1 MAITRM
7 TVIKASSDADY
18 RKGQDIFLIDKR
30 IKNFETDMNT
40 LTDTPMITATVLDAD
55 GSEHE
60 TQVSIDEDES
70 RIIGSLCSCPDFY
83 QSQGLC
89 CHCVAILL
97 KYISRR
103 HLQTSFSVKNQ
114 NRIGQTLIE
123 SYIQQST
130 RSPYSAE
137 ALESRGMIELEP
149 ILHKQYNKLSVDFKI
164 GTSKKYVIKDL
175 LEFARLVR
183 EHELFQYGKNLKFF
197 HEPEAFAS
205 DSRELLNFIM
215 QRIEEYE
222 YHFHYVQ
229 DSTYRFQ
236 TMKALRFLPL
246 SPTAIDTFLNLM
258 LGRSLQFQLDDRSQ
272 TIHVVDGDPSL
283 SLELKS
289 EGTDSYHLTIENCLI
304 ISGAHHFWILKDKKL
319 YKCSDAFKRDMQPY
333 LTELNRQKVREITL
347 SEKQLRPFY
356 GSVLKHLE
364 AHTDFHAEG
373 IDLSSYEPPEAHFS
387 IYLDNPAE
395 NIISCTAYARYNDE
409 TFSLATPISCEDGFR
424 DAAMENKILTAIQ
437 TYFRPVLSS
446 EYEDQH
452 LPDVD
457 GDFVISHDDPSAFLF
472 LEQGLPHFYELA
484 EVFISSN
491 MKRIRILSA
500 PKTAVGVS
508 VSNGLLEIDIQ
519 SDTLPYEELAGIL
532 NSYRRRQKYYKL
544 KSGEFLKLENNSLSV
559 LSELADGLRLSEK
572 DIRHGK
578 ITVPLY
584 RASYIDSVLTSHNSD
599 IQSHRDRYFKSLIRD
614 MKSVADSDYEV
625 PDALKPILRDYQK
638 TGYRWLCTIAQL
650 GFGGILAD
658 DMGLGKTLQII
669 TLLEHTRIEA
679 ISGNIDASEALDS
692 PDDADSSMT
701 ISASEQAHPVS
712 LIICPSSLVYNW
724 DSEIEHFAPQL
735 KTLLIIGTAQERREL
750 LTHYSD
756 YDVLITSYDML
767 KRDIACYDNLRFR
780 YQIIDEAQYI
790 KNHRTQAAR
799 SVCSIHSVTRFALTG
814 TPIENRLSELWSIF
828 EYLMPGFLYPYA
840 YFRSELE
847 QPIVEDKDMIA
858 ATRLQ
863 QLVRPFIMRRL
874 KTDVLKELPDKL
886 EHAVYAQMTDEQ
898 HKLYNANAL
907 KLQKDLE
914 KQSDSM
920 FKTSKIQILSEL
932 TKLRQ
937 LCCDPSLIYQN
948 YHGGSAKLDT
958 CIQLIQNAMAGGHKI
973 LLFSQFTS
981 MLDIIERRLKAERIL
996 YYRLD
1001 GSTKSEQRTR
1011 LVSAFNENKVP
1022 VFLISLKA
1030 GGTGLN
1036 LTGADIVIHYDPW
1049 WNAAAQ
1055 NQATDRAHRIGQKH
1069 TVTVYKLIARH
1080 TIEEKILELQEN
1092 KKALSDQI
1100 LSEEG
1105 VTASHLTRDDLL
1117 QILQN

>member
-30 IKNFETDMNT
+30 IKNFETDINT

-70 RIIGSLCSCPDFY
+70 QIVGSLCSCSDFY
-83 QSQGLC
+83 QAEGLC

-103 HLQTSFSVKNQ
+103 HIQTSFPSKKQ

-123 SYIQQST
+123 SYIHQS
-130 RSPYSAE
+130 SGSHYPAE
-137 ALESRGMIELEP
+137 ASETKVLIELEP
-149 ILHKQYNKLSVDFKI
+149 ILHKQYHKLSVDFKI
-164 GTSKKYVIKDL
+164 GTGKKYVIKDL
-175 LEFARLVR
+175 LEFARLI
-183 EHELFQYGKNLKFF
+183 HQGELFQYGKNLKFF
-197 HEPEAFAS
+197 HEPEAFTS
-205 DSRELLNFIM
+205 ESRSMLAFIM

-222 YHFHYVQ
+222 YHFHCVQ

-236 TMKALRFLPL
+236 TMKALRYLPL
-246 SPTAIDTFLNLM
+246 SPTAVDMFLNM
-258 LGRSLQFQLDDRSQ
+258 MIGHTLQFDLDDHIRPIYV
-272 TIHVVDGDPSL
+272 TDGDPEL
-283 SLELKS
+283 TLELKA
-289 EGTDSYHLTIENCLI
+289 EDSDTYHLTIEDCLI
-304 ISGAHHFWILKDKKL
+304 LSGARTFWILKDKIL
-319 YKCSDAFKRDMQPY
+319 YRCSEAFKKDMQPY

-364 AHTDFHAEG
+364 AHTDFHTEG
-373 IDLSSYEPPEAHFS
+373 VDLTDYEPPEAHFS

-395 NIISCTAYARYNDE
+395 NIISCTAYARYGEE

-424 DAAMENKILTAIQ
+424 DAAMENRILTAIQ
-437 TYFRPVLSS
+437 TYFQPAAVSGNEDSPVA
-446 EYEDQH
+446 DA
-452 LPDVD
+452 
-457 GDFVISHDDPSAFLF
+457 DFIISHDDQAAFLF

-500 PKTAVGVS
+500 PRTAVGVS
-508 VSNGLLEIDIQ
+508 VSNGLLEIDVH
-519 SDTLPYEELAGIL
+519 SDSLPYEELAGIL
-532 NSYRRRQKYYKL
+532 NSYRCRQKYYKL

-559 LSELADGLRLSEK
+559 LSELADGLRLSEQA
-572 DIRHGK
+572 IRGGR
-578 ITVPLY
+578 ISVPLY
-584 RASYIDSVLTSHNSD
+584 RASYIDAVLTSHNSD

-625 PDALKPILRDYQK
+625 PDAMKPILRDYQK

-669 TLLEHTRIEA
+669 TLLEHARLEA
-679 ISGNIDASEALDS
+679 ISKTVDLTDTASHTAC
-692 PDDADSSMT
+692 PP
-701 ISASEQAHPVS
+701 PVS
-712 LIICPSSLVYNW
+712 LIVCPSSLVYNW
-724 DSEIEHFAPQL
+724 DSEIEHFAPNL
-735 KTLLIIGTAQERREL
+735 KTLLITGTAQERQEL
-750 LTHYSD
+750 LTHYAD

-767 KRDIACYDNLRFR
+767 KRDIARYDNLHFH

-847 QPIVEDKDMIA
+847 QPIVENKDQIA

-874 KTDVLKELPDKL
+874 KTDVLNELPDKL

-898 HKLYNANAL
+898 NKLYTANTL

-914 KQSDSM
+914 QQSDSM
-920 FKTSKIQILSEL
+920 FKTSKIQILAEL

-958 CIQLIQNAMAGGHKI
+958 CIQLIENAMAGGHKI

-981 MLDIIERRLKAERIL
+981 MLDVIERRLKAERIL

-1011 LVSAFNENKVP
+1011 LVNAFNENKIP

-1055 NQATDRAHRIGQKH
+1055 NQATDRAHRIGQTH

-1105 VTASHLTRDDLL
+1105 VTASQLTKEELLKLL
-1117 QILQN
+1117 QN

>member
-7 TVIKASSDADY
+7 TVIKASTDADY

-30 IKNFETDMNT
+30 IKNFETDINT
-40 LTDTPMITATVLDAD
+40 LTGTPMITATVLDAD

-60 TQVSIDEDES
+60 TQVSIDEDENQ
-70 RIIGSLCSCPDFY
+70 IVGSLCSCSDFY
-83 QSQGLC
+83 QSEGLC

-103 HLQTSFSVKNQ
+103 HIQTSFPSKKQ

-123 SYIQQST
+123 SYIHQS
-130 RSPYSAE
+130 SGSHYPAE
-137 ALESRGMIELEP
+137 ASETKVLIELEP
-149 ILHKQYNKLSVDFKI
+149 ILHNQYHKLSVDFKI

-175 LEFARLVR
+175 LEFARLIR
-183 EHELFQYGKNLKFF
+183 QGELFQYGKNLKFF
-197 HEPEAFAS
+197 HEPEAFTTE
-205 DSRELLNFIM
+205 SRNMLAFIM

-222 YHFHYVQ
+222 YHFHCVQ

-236 TMKALRFLPL
+236 TMKALRYLPL
-246 SPTAIDTFLNLM
+246 SPTAVDMFLNM
-258 LGRSLQFQLDDRSQ
+258 MIGHTLQFDLDDHIRPIYV
-272 TIHVVDGDPSL
+272 TDGDPEL
-283 SLELKS
+283 TLELKA
-289 EGTDSYHLTIENCLI
+289 EDSDTYHLTIEDCLI
-304 ISGAHHFWILKDKKL
+304 LSGARTFWILKDKIL
-319 YKCSDAFKRDMQPY
+319 YRCSEAFKKDMQPY

-364 AHTDFHAEG
+364 AHTDFHTEG
-373 IDLSSYEPPEAHFS
+373 VDLTDYEPPEAHFS

-395 NIISCTAYARYNDE
+395 NIISCTAYARYGEE

-424 DAAMENKILTAIQ
+424 DAAMENRILTAIQ
-437 TYFRPVLSS
+437 TYFQPAAVSGNEDSPVA
-446 EYEDQH
+446 DA
-452 LPDVD
+452 
-457 GDFVISHDDPSAFLF
+457 DFIISHDDQAAFLF

-500 PKTAVGVS
+500 PRTAVGVS
-508 VSNGLLEIDIQ
+508 VSNGLLEIDVH
-519 SDTLPYEELAGIL
+519 SDSLPYEELAGIL

-559 LSELADGLRLSEK
+559 LSELADGLRLSEQA
-572 DIRHGK
+572 IRGGR
-578 ITVPLY
+578 ISVPLY
-584 RASYIDSVLTSHNSD
+584 RASYIDAVLTSHNSD

-625 PDALKPILRDYQK
+625 PDAMKPILRDYQK

-669 TLLEHTRIEA
+669 TLLEHARLEA
-679 ISGNIDASEALDS
+679 ISKTVDLTDTASHTAC
-692 PDDADSSMT
+692 PP
-701 ISASEQAHPVS
+701 PVS
-712 LIICPSSLVYNW
+712 LIVCPSSLVYNW
-724 DSEIEHFAPQL
+724 DSEIEHFAPNL
-735 KTLLIIGTAQERREL
+735 KTLLITGTAQERQEL
-750 LTHYSD
+750 LTHYAD

-767 KRDIACYDNLRFR
+767 KRDIARYDNLHFH

-847 QPIVEDKDMIA
+847 QPIVENKDQIA

-898 HKLYNANAL
+898 NKLYTANTL

-914 KQSDSM
+914 QQSDSM
-920 FKTSKIQILSEL
+920 FKTSKIQILAEL

-958 CIQLIQNAMAGGHKI
+958 CIQLIENAMAGGHKI

-981 MLDIIERRLKAERIL
+981 MLDVIERRLKAERIL

-1011 LVSAFNENKVP
+1011 LVNAFNENKIP

-1055 NQATDRAHRIGQKH
+1055 NQATDRAHRIGQTH

-1105 VTASHLTRDDLL
+1105 VTASQLTKEELL

>member
-30 IKNFETDMNT
+30 IKNFETDINT
-40 LTDTPMITATVLDAD
+40 LTGTPMITATVLDAD

-70 RIIGSLCSCPDFY
+70 QIVGSLCSCSDFY
-83 QSQGLC
+83 QSEGLC

-103 HLQTSFSVKNQ
+103 HIQTSFPAKKQ

-123 SYIQQST
+123 SYIHQSSGT
-130 RSPYSAE
+130 HYPAE
-137 ALESRGMIELEP
+137 ASETKVLIELEP
-149 ILHKQYNKLSVDFKI
+149 ILHKQYHKLSVDFKI
-164 GTSKKYVIKDL
+164 GTGKKYVIKDL
-175 LEFARLVR
+175 LEFARLIR
-183 EHELFQYGKNLKFF
+183 QGELFQYGKNLKFF
-197 HEPEAFAS
+197 HEPEAFTTE
-205 DSRELLNFIM
+205 SRNMLAFIM

-222 YHFHYVQ
+222 YHFHCVQ

-236 TMKALRFLPL
+236 TMKALRYLPL
-246 SPTAIDTFLNLM
+246 SPTAVDMFLNM
-258 LGRSLQFQLDDRSQ
+258 MIGHTLQFDLDDHIRPIYV
-272 TIHVVDGDPSL
+272 TDGDPEL
-283 SLELKS
+283 TLELKA
-289 EGTDSYHLTIENCLI
+289 EDSDTYHLTIEDCLI
-304 ISGAHHFWILKDKKL
+304 LSGARTFWILKDKIL
-319 YKCSDAFKRDMQPY
+319 YRCSEAFKKDMQPY

-364 AHTDFHAEG
+364 AHTDFHTEG
-373 IDLSSYEPPEAHFS
+373 VDLTDYEPPEAHFS

-395 NIISCTAYARYNDE
+395 NIISCTAYARYGEE

-424 DAAMENKILTAIQ
+424 DASMENRILTAIQ
-437 TYFRPVLSS
+437 TYFQPAAVSGNEDSPVA
-446 EYEDQH
+446 DA
-452 LPDVD
+452 
-457 GDFVISHDDPSAFLF
+457 DFIISHDDQAAFLF

-500 PKTAVGVS
+500 PRTAVGVS
-508 VSNGLLEIDIQ
+508 VSNGLLEIDVH
-519 SDTLPYEELAGIL
+519 SDSLPYEELAGIL

-559 LSELADGLRLSEK
+559 LSELADGLRLSEQA
-572 DIRHGK
+572 IRGGR
-578 ITVPLY
+578 ISVPLY
-584 RASYIDSVLTSHNSD
+584 RASYIDAVLTSHNSD

-625 PDALKPILRDYQK
+625 PDAMKPILRDYQK

-669 TLLEHTRIEA
+669 TLLEHARLEA
-679 ISGNIDASEALDS
+679 ISKTVDLTDTASHTAC
-692 PDDADSSMT
+692 PP
-701 ISASEQAHPVS
+701 PVS
-712 LIICPSSLVYNW
+712 LIVCPSSLVYNW
-724 DSEIEHFAPQL
+724 DSEIEHFAPNL
-735 KTLLIIGTAQERREL
+735 KTLLITGTAQERQEL
-750 LTHYSD
+750 LTHYAD

-767 KRDIACYDNLRFR
+767 KRDIARYDNLHFH

-847 QPIVEDKDMIA
+847 QPIVENKDQIA

-898 HKLYNANAL
+898 NKLYTANTL

-914 KQSDSM
+914 QQSDSM
-920 FKTSKIQILSEL
+920 FKTSKIQILAEL

-958 CIQLIQNAMAGGHKI
+958 CIQLIENAMAGGHKI

-981 MLDIIERRLKAERIL
+981 MLDVIERRLKAERIL

-1011 LVSAFNENKVP
+1011 LVNAFNENKIP

-1055 NQATDRAHRIGQKH
+1055 NQATDRAHRIGQTH

-1105 VTASHLTRDDLL
+1105 VTASQLTKEELLKLL
-1117 QILQN
+1117 QN

>member
-7 TVIKASSDADY
+7 TVIKASTDADY

-30 IKNFETDMNT
+30 IKNFETDINT
-40 LTDTPMITATVLDAD
+40 LTGTPMITATVLDAD

-60 TQVSIDEDES
+60 TQVSIDEDENQ
-70 RIIGSLCSCPDFY
+70 IVGSLCSCSDFY
-83 QSQGLC
+83 QSEGLC

-103 HLQTSFSVKNQ
+103 HIQTSFPSKKQ

-123 SYIQQST
+123 SYIHQS
-130 RSPYSAE
+130 SGSHYPAE
-137 ALESRGMIELEP
+137 ASETKVLIELEP
-149 ILHKQYNKLSVDFKI
+149 ILHNQYHKLSVDFKI

-175 LEFARLVR
+175 LEFARLIR
-183 EHELFQYGKNLKFF
+183 QGELFQYGKNLKFF
-197 HEPEAFAS
+197 HEPEAFTTE
-205 DSRELLNFIM
+205 SRNMLAFIM

-222 YHFHYVQ
+222 YHFHCVQ

-236 TMKALRFLPL
+236 TMKALRYLPL
-246 SPTAIDTFLNLM
+246 SPTAVDMFLNM
-258 LGRSLQFQLDDRSQ
+258 MIGHTLQFDLDDHIRPIYV
-272 TIHVVDGDPSL
+272 TDGDPEL
-283 SLELKS
+283 TLELKA
-289 EGTDSYHLTIENCLI
+289 EDSDTYHLTIEDCLI
-304 ISGAHHFWILKDKKL
+304 LSGARTFWILKDKIL
-319 YKCSDAFKRDMQPY
+319 YRCSEAFKKDMQPY

-364 AHTDFHAEG
+364 AHTDFHTEG
-373 IDLSSYEPPEAHFS
+373 VDLTDYEPPEAHFS

-395 NIISCTAYARYNDE
+395 NIISCTAYARYGEE

-424 DAAMENKILTAIQ
+424 DAAMENRILTAIQ
-437 TYFRPVLSS
+437 TYFQPAAVSGNEDSPVA
-446 EYEDQH
+446 DA
-452 LPDVD
+452 
-457 GDFVISHDDPSAFLF
+457 DFIISHDDQAAFLF

-500 PKTAVGVS
+500 PRTAVGVS
-508 VSNGLLEIDIQ
+508 VSNGLLEIDIH
-519 SDTLPYEELAGIL
+519 SDSLPYEELAGIL

-559 LSELADGLRLSEK
+559 LSELADGLRLSEQA
-572 DIRHGK
+572 IRGGR
-578 ITVPLY
+578 ISVPLY
-584 RASYIDSVLTSHNSD
+584 RASYIDAVLTSHNSD

-625 PDALKPILRDYQK
+625 PDAMKPILRDYQK

-669 TLLEHTRIEA
+669 TLLEHARLEA
-679 ISGNIDASEALDS
+679 ISKTVDLTDTASHTAC
-692 PDDADSSMT
+692 PP
-701 ISASEQAHPVS
+701 PVS
-712 LIICPSSLVYNW
+712 LIVCPSSLVYNW
-724 DSEIEHFAPQL
+724 DSEIEHFAPNL
-735 KTLLIIGTAQERREL
+735 KTLLITGTAQERQEL
-750 LTHYSD
+750 LTHYAD

-767 KRDIACYDNLRFR
+767 KRDIARYDNLHFH

-847 QPIVEDKDMIA
+847 QPIVENKDQIA

-898 HKLYNANAL
+898 NKLYTANTL

-914 KQSDSM
+914 QQSDSM
-920 FKTSKIQILSEL
+920 FKTSKIQILAEL

-958 CIQLIQNAMAGGHKI
+958 CIQLIENAMAGGHKI

-981 MLDIIERRLKAERIL
+981 MLDVIERRLKAERIL

-1011 LVSAFNENKVP
+1011 LVNAFNENKIP

-1055 NQATDRAHRIGQKH
+1055 NQATDRAHRIGQTH

-1092 KKALSDQI
+1092 KKTLSDQI
-1100 LSEEG
+1100 LSEKG
-1105 VTASHLTRDDLL
+1105 VTASQLTKEELL

>member
-7 TVIKASSDADY
+7 TVIKASTDADY

-30 IKNFETDMNT
+30 IKNFETDINT
-40 LTDTPMITATVLDAD
+40 LTGTPMITATVLDAD

-70 RIIGSLCSCPDFY
+70 QIVGSLCSCSDFY
-83 QSQGLC
+83 QSEGLC

-103 HLQTSFSVKNQ
+103 HIQISFPAKKQ

-123 SYIQQST
+123 SYIHQSSGT
-130 RSPYSAE
+130 HYPAE
-137 ALESRGMIELEP
+137 AAETKVLIELEP
-149 ILHKQYNKLSVDFKI
+149 ILHKQYHKLSVDFKI
-164 GTSKKYVIKDL
+164 GTGKKYVIKDL
-175 LEFARLVR
+175 LEFARLIR
-183 EHELFQYGKNLKFF
+183 QGELFQYGKNLKFF
-197 HEPEAFAS
+197 HEPEAFTTE
-205 DSRELLNFIM
+205 SRNMLAFIM

-222 YHFHYVQ
+222 YHFHCVQ

-236 TMKALRFLPL
+236 TMKALRYLPL
-246 SPTAIDTFLNLM
+246 SPTAVDMFLNM
-258 LGRSLQFQLDDRSQ
+258 MIGHTLQFDLDDHIRPIYV
-272 TIHVVDGDPSL
+272 TDGDPEL
-283 SLELKS
+283 TLELKA
-289 EGTDSYHLTIENCLI
+289 EDSDTYHLTIEDCLI
-304 ISGAHHFWILKDKKL
+304 LSGARTFWILKDKIL
-319 YKCSDAFKRDMQPY
+319 YRCSEAFKKDMQPY
-333 LTELNRQKVREITL
+333 LTELNRQKIREITL

-364 AHTDFHAEG
+364 AHTDFHTEG
-373 IDLSSYEPPEAHFS
+373 VDLTDYEPPEAHFS

-395 NIISCTAYARYNDE
+395 NIISCTAYARYGEE

-424 DAAMENKILTAIQ
+424 DAAMENRILTAIQ
-437 TYFRPVLSS
+437 TYFQPAAVSGNEDSPVA
-446 EYEDQH
+446 DA
-452 LPDVD
+452 
-457 GDFVISHDDPSAFLF
+457 DFIISHDDQAAFLF

-500 PKTAVGVS
+500 PRTAVGVS
-508 VSNGLLEIDIQ
+508 VSNGLLEIDIH
-519 SDTLPYEELAGIL
+519 SDSLPYEELAGIL

-559 LSELADGLRLSEK
+559 LSELADGLRLSEQA
-572 DIRHGK
+572 IRGGR
-578 ITVPLY
+578 ISVPLY
-584 RASYIDSVLTSHNSD
+584 RASYIDAVLTSHNSD

-625 PDALKPILRDYQK
+625 PDAMKPILRDYQK

-669 TLLEHTRIEA
+669 TLLEHARLEA
-679 ISGNIDASEALDS
+679 ISKTVDLTDTASHTAC
-692 PDDADSSMT
+692 PP
-701 ISASEQAHPVS
+701 PVS
-712 LIICPSSLVYNW
+712 LIVCPSSLVYNW
-724 DSEIEHFAPQL
+724 DSEIEHFAPNL
-735 KTLLIIGTAQERREL
+735 KTLLITGTAQERQEL
-750 LTHYSD
+750 LTHYAD

-767 KRDIACYDNLRFR
+767 KRDIASYDNLHFH

-847 QPIVEDKDMIA
+847 QPIVENKDQIA

-898 HKLYNANAL
+898 NKLYTANTL

-914 KQSDSM
+914 QQSDSM
-920 FKTSKIQILSEL
+920 FKTSKIQILAEL

-958 CIQLIQNAMAGGHKI
+958 CIQLIENAMAGGHKI

-981 MLDIIERRLKAERIL
+981 MLDVIERRLKAERIL

-1011 LVSAFNENKVP
+1011 LVNAFNENKIP

-1055 NQATDRAHRIGQKH
+1055 NQATDRAHRIGQTH

-1105 VTASHLTRDDLL
+1105 VTASQLTKEELLKLL
-1117 QILQN
+1117 QN

>member
-7 TVIKASSDADY
+7 TVIKASTDADY

-30 IKNFETDMNT
+30 IKNFETDINT
-40 LTDTPMITATVLDAD
+40 LTGTPMITATVLDAD

-70 RIIGSLCSCPDFY
+70 QIVGSLCSCSDFY
-83 QSQGLC
+83 QSEGLC

-103 HLQTSFSVKNQ
+103 HIQTSFPAKKQ

-123 SYIQQST
+123 SYIHQSSGT
-130 RSPYSAE
+130 HYPAE
-137 ALESRGMIELEP
+137 ASETKVLIELEP
-149 ILHKQYNKLSVDFKI
+149 ILHKQYHKLSVDFKI
-164 GTSKKYVIKDL
+164 GTGKKYVIKDL
-175 LEFARLVR
+175 LEFARLIR
-183 EHELFQYGKNLKFF
+183 QGELFQYGKNLKFF
-197 HEPEAFAS
+197 HEPEAFTS
-205 DSRELLNFIM
+205 ESRSMLAFIM

-222 YHFHYVQ
+222 YHFHCVQ

-236 TMKALRFLPL
+236 TMKALRYLPL
-246 SPTAIDTFLNLM
+246 SPTAVDMFLNM
-258 LGRSLQFQLDDRSQ
+258 MIGHTLQFDLDNHIRPIYV
-272 TIHVVDGDPSL
+272 TDGDPEL
-283 SLELKS
+283 TLELKA
-289 EGTDSYHLTIENCLI
+289 EDSDTYHLTIEDCLI
-304 ISGAHHFWILKDKKL
+304 LSGARTFWILKDKIL
-319 YKCSDAFKRDMQPY
+319 YRCSEAFKKDMQPY
-333 LTELNRQKVREITL
+333 LTELNRQKIREITL

-364 AHTDFHAEG
+364 AHTDFHTEG
-373 IDLSSYEPPEAHFS
+373 VDLTDYEPPEAHFS

-395 NIISCTAYARYNDE
+395 NIISCTAYARYGEE

-424 DAAMENKILTAIQ
+424 DAAMENRILTAIQ
-437 TYFRPVLSS
+437 TYFQPAAVSGNEDSPVA
-446 EYEDQH
+446 DA
-452 LPDVD
+452 
-457 GDFVISHDDPSAFLF
+457 DFIISHDDQAAFLF

-500 PKTAVGVS
+500 PRTAVGVS
-508 VSNGLLEIDIQ
+508 VSNGLLEIDIH
-519 SDTLPYEELAGIL
+519 SDSLPYEELAGIL

-559 LSELADGLRLSEK
+559 LSELADGLRLSEQA
-572 DIRHGK
+572 IRGGR
-578 ITVPLY
+578 ISVPLY
-584 RASYIDSVLTSHNSD
+584 RASYIDAVLTSHNSD

-625 PDALKPILRDYQK
+625 PDAMKPILRDYQK

-669 TLLEHTRIEA
+669 TLLEHARLEA
-679 ISGNIDASEALDS
+679 ISKTVDLTDTASHTAC
-692 PDDADSSMT
+692 PP
-701 ISASEQAHPVS
+701 PVS
-712 LIICPSSLVYNW
+712 LIVCPSSLVYNW
-724 DSEIEHFAPQL
+724 DSEIEHFAPNL
-735 KTLLIIGTAQERREL
+735 KTLLITGTAQERQEL
-750 LTHYSD
+750 LTHYAD

-767 KRDIACYDNLRFR
+767 KRDIASYDNLHFH

-847 QPIVEDKDMIA
+847 QPIVENKDQIA

-898 HKLYNANAL
+898 NKLYTANTL

-914 KQSDSM
+914 QQSDSM
-920 FKTSKIQILSEL
+920 FKTSKIQILAEL

-958 CIQLIQNAMAGGHKI
+958 CIQLIENAMAGGHKI

-981 MLDIIERRLKAERIL
+981 MLDVIERRLKAERIL

-1011 LVSAFNENKVP
+1011 LVNAFNENKIP

-1055 NQATDRAHRIGQKH
+1055 NQATDRAHRIGQTH

-1092 KKALSDQI
+1092 KKTLSDQI
-1100 LSEEG
+1100 LSEKG
-1105 VTASHLTRDDLL
+1105 VTASQLTKEELLKLL
-1117 QILQN
+1117 QN

>member
-30 IKNFETDMNT
+30 IKNFETDINT

-70 RIIGSLCSCPDFY
+70 QIVGSLCSCSDFY
-83 QSQGLC
+83 QSEGLC

-103 HLQTSFSVKNQ
+103 HIQTSFPSKKQ

-123 SYIQQST
+123 SYIHQS
-130 RSPYSAE
+130 SGSHYPAE
-137 ALESRGMIELEP
+137 ASETKVLIELEP
-149 ILHKQYNKLSVDFKI
+149 ILHKQYHKLSVDFKI
-164 GTSKKYVIKDL
+164 GTGKKYVIKDL
-175 LEFARLVR
+175 LEFARLIR
-183 EHELFQYGKNLKFF
+183 QGELFQYGKNLKFF
-197 HEPEAFAS
+197 HEPEAFTTE
-205 DSRELLNFIM
+205 SRNMLAFIM

-222 YHFHYVQ
+222 YHFHCVQ

-236 TMKALRFLPL
+236 TMKALRYLPL
-246 SPTAIDTFLNLM
+246 SPTAVDMFLNM
-258 LGRSLQFQLDDRSQ
+258 MIGHTLQFDLDDHIRPIYV
-272 TIHVVDGDPSL
+272 TDGDPEL
-283 SLELKS
+283 TLELKA
-289 EGTDSYHLTIENCLI
+289 EDSDTYHLTIQDCLI
-304 ISGAHHFWILKDKKL
+304 LSGARTFWILKDKIL
-319 YKCSDAFKRDMQPY
+319 YRCSEAFKKDMQPY
-333 LTELNRQKVREITL
+333 LTELNRQKIREITL

-364 AHTDFHAEG
+364 AHTDFHTEG
-373 IDLSSYEPPEAHFS
+373 VDLTDYEPPEAHFS

-395 NIISCTAYARYNDE
+395 NIISCTAYARYGEE

-424 DAAMENKILTAIQ
+424 DAAMENRILTAIQ
-437 TYFRPVLSS
+437 TYFQPAAVSGNEDSPVA
-446 EYEDQH
+446 DA
-452 LPDVD
+452 
-457 GDFVISHDDPSAFLF
+457 DFIISHDDQTAFLF

-500 PKTAVGVS
+500 PRTAVGVS
-508 VSNGLLEIDIQ
+508 VSNGLLEIDIH
-519 SDTLPYEELAGIL
+519 SDSLPYEELAGIL

-559 LSELADGLRLSEK
+559 LSELADGLRLSEQA
-572 DIRHGK
+572 IRGGR
-578 ITVPLY
+578 ISVPLY
-584 RASYIDSVLTSHNSD
+584 RASYIDAVLTSHNSD

-625 PDALKPILRDYQK
+625 PDAMKPILRDYQK

-669 TLLEHTRIEA
+669 TLLEHARLEA
-679 ISGNIDASEALDS
+679 ISKTVDLTDTASHTAC
-692 PDDADSSMT
+692 PP
-701 ISASEQAHPVS
+701 PVS
-712 LIICPSSLVYNW
+712 LIVCPSSLVYNW
-724 DSEIEHFAPQL
+724 DSEIEHFAPNL
-735 KTLLIIGTAQERREL
+735 KTLLITGTAQERQEL
-750 LTHYSD
+750 LTHYAD
-756 YDVLITSYDML
+756 YDILITSYDML
-767 KRDIACYDNLRFR
+767 KRDIASYENLHFH

-799 SVCSIHSVTRFALTG
+799 SVCSIHSGTRFALTG

-847 QPIVEDKDMIA
+847 QPIVENKDKIA

-898 HKLYNANAL
+898 NKLYTANTL

-914 KQSDSM
+914 QQSDSM
-920 FKTSKIQILSEL
+920 FKTSKIQILAEL

-958 CIQLIQNAMAGGHKI
+958 CIQLIENAMAGGHKI

-981 MLDIIERRLKAERIL
+981 MLDVIERRLKTERIL

-1011 LVSAFNENKVP
+1011 LVNAFNENKVP

-1080 TIEEKILELQEN
+1080 TIEEKILKLQEN

-1105 VTASHLTRDDLL
+1105 VTASHLTKEDLL
-1117 QILQN
+1117 QILQ

>member
-7 TVIKASSDADY
+7 TVIKASTDADY

-30 IKNFETDMNT
+30 IKNFETDINT

-70 RIIGSLCSCPDFY
+70 QIVGSLCSCSDFY
-83 QSQGLC
+83 QSEGLC

-103 HLQTSFSVKNQ
+103 HIQTSFPAKKQ

-123 SYIQQST
+123 SYIHQSSGT
-130 RSPYSAE
+130 HYPAE
-137 ALESRGMIELEP
+137 ASETKVLIELEP
-149 ILHKQYNKLSVDFKI
+149 ILHKQYHKLSVDFKI
-164 GTSKKYVIKDL
+164 GTGKKYVIKDL
-175 LEFARLVR
+175 LEFARLIR
-183 EHELFQYGKNLKFF
+183 QGELFQYGKNLKFF
-197 HEPEAFAS
+197 HEPEAFTS
-205 DSRELLNFIM
+205 ESRSMLAFIM

-222 YHFHYVQ
+222 YHFHCVQ

-236 TMKALRFLPL
+236 TMKALRYLPL
-246 SPTAIDTFLNLM
+246 SPTAVDMFLNM
-258 LGRSLQFQLDDRSQ
+258 MIGHTLQFDLDDHIRPIYV
-272 TIHVVDGDPSL
+272 TDGDPEL
-283 SLELKS
+283 TLELKAK
-289 EGTDSYHLTIENCLI
+289 DSDTYHLTIEDCLI
-304 ISGAHHFWILKDKKL
+304 LSGARTFWILKDKIL
-319 YKCSDAFKRDMQPY
+319 YRCSEAFKKDMQPY

-364 AHTDFHAEG
+364 AHTDFHTEG
-373 IDLSSYEPPEAHFS
+373 VDLTDYEPPEAHFS

-395 NIISCTAYARYNDE
+395 NIISCTAYARYGEE

-424 DAAMENKILTAIQ
+424 DASMENRILTAIQ
-437 TYFRPVLSS
+437 TYFQPAAVSGNEDSPVA
-446 EYEDQH
+446 DA
-452 LPDVD
+452 
-457 GDFVISHDDPSAFLF
+457 DFIISHDDQAAFLF

-500 PKTAVGVS
+500 PRTAVGVS
-508 VSNGLLEIDIQ
+508 VSNGLLEIDVH
-519 SDTLPYEELAGIL
+519 SDSLPYEELAGIL

-559 LSELADGLRLSEK
+559 LSELADGLRLSEQA
-572 DIRHGK
+572 IRGGR
-578 ITVPLY
+578 ISVPLY
-584 RASYIDSVLTSHNSD
+584 RASYIDAVLTSHNSD

-625 PDALKPILRDYQK
+625 PDAMKPILRDYQK

-669 TLLEHTRIEA
+669 TLLEHARLEA
-679 ISGNIDASEALDS
+679 ISKTVDLTDTASHTAC
-692 PDDADSSMT
+692 PP
-701 ISASEQAHPVS
+701 PVS
-712 LIICPSSLVYNW
+712 LIVCPSSLVYNW
-724 DSEIEHFAPQL
+724 DSEIEHFAPNL
-735 KTLLIIGTAQERREL
+735 KTLLITGTAQERQEL
-750 LTHYSD
+750 LTHYAD

-767 KRDIACYDNLRFR
+767 KRDIARYDNLHFH

-847 QPIVEDKDMIA
+847 QPIVENKDQIA

-898 HKLYNANAL
+898 NKLYTANTL

-914 KQSDSM
+914 QQSDSM
-920 FKTSKIQILSEL
+920 FKTSKIQILAEL

-958 CIQLIQNAMAGGHKI
+958 CIQLIENAMAGGHKI

-981 MLDIIERRLKAERIL
+981 MLDVIERRLKAERIL

-1011 LVSAFNENKVP
+1011 LVNAFNENKIP

-1055 NQATDRAHRIGQKH
+1055 NQATDRAHRIGQTH

-1092 KKALSDQI
+1092 KKTLSDQI
-1100 LSEEG
+1100 LSEKG
-1105 VTASHLTRDDLL
+1105 VTASQLTKEELL

>member
-30 IKNFETDMNT
+30 IKNFETDINT

-70 RIIGSLCSCPDFY
+70 QIVGSLCSCSDFY
-83 QSQGLC
+83 QAEGLC

-103 HLQTSFSVKNQ
+103 HIQTSFPSKKQ

-123 SYIQQST
+123 SYIHQS
-130 RSPYSAE
+130 SGSHYPAE
-137 ALESRGMIELEP
+137 ASETKVLIELEP
-149 ILHKQYNKLSVDFKI
+149 ILHKQYHKLSVDFKI
-164 GTSKKYVIKDL
+164 GTGKKYVIKDL
-175 LEFARLVR
+175 LEFARLI
-183 EHELFQYGKNLKFF
+183 HQGELFQYGKNLKFF
-197 HEPEAFAS
+197 HEPEAFTS
-205 DSRELLNFIM
+205 ESRSMLAFIM

-222 YHFHYVQ
+222 YHFHCVQ

-236 TMKALRFLPL
+236 TMKALRYLPL
-246 SPTAIDTFLNLM
+246 SPTAVDMFLNM
-258 LGRSLQFQLDDRSQ
+258 MIGHTLQFDLDDHIRPIYV
-272 TIHVVDGDPSL
+272 TDGDPEL
-283 SLELKS
+283 TLELKA
-289 EGTDSYHLTIENCLI
+289 EDSDTYHLTIEDCLI
-304 ISGAHHFWILKDKKL
+304 LSGARTFWILKDKIL
-319 YKCSDAFKRDMQPY
+319 YRCSEAFKKDMQPY

-364 AHTDFHAEG
+364 AHTDFHTEG
-373 IDLSSYEPPEAHFS
+373 VDLTDYEPPEAHFS

-395 NIISCTAYARYNDE
+395 NIISCTAYARYGEE

-424 DAAMENKILTAIQ
+424 DAAMENRILTAIQ
-437 TYFRPVLSS
+437 TYFQPAAVSGNEDSPVA
-446 EYEDQH
+446 DA
-452 LPDVD
+452 
-457 GDFVISHDDPSAFLF
+457 DFIISHDDQAAFLF

-500 PKTAVGVS
+500 PRTAVGVS
-508 VSNGLLEIDIQ
+508 VSNGLLEIDVH
-519 SDTLPYEELAGIL
+519 SDSLPYEELAGIL
-532 NSYRRRQKYYKL
+532 NSYRCRQKYYKL

-559 LSELADGLRLSEK
+559 LSELADGLRLSEQA
-572 DIRHGK
+572 IRGGR
-578 ITVPLY
+578 ISVPLY
-584 RASYIDSVLTSHNSD
+584 RASYIDAVLTSHNSD

-625 PDALKPILRDYQK
+625 PDAMKPILRDYQK

-669 TLLEHTRIEA
+669 TLLEHARLEA
-679 ISGNIDASEALDS
+679 ISKTVDLTDTASHTAC
-692 PDDADSSMT
+692 PP
-701 ISASEQAHPVS
+701 PVS
-712 LIICPSSLVYNW
+712 LIVCPSSLVYNW
-724 DSEIEHFAPQL
+724 DSEIEHFAPNL
-735 KTLLIIGTAQERREL
+735 KTLLITGTAQERQEL
-750 LTHYSD
+750 LTHYAD

-767 KRDIACYDNLRFR
+767 KRDIARYDNLHFH

-847 QPIVEDKDMIA
+847 QPIVENKDQIA

-898 HKLYNANAL
+898 NKIYTANTL

-914 KQSDSM
+914 QQSDSM
-920 FKTSKIQILSEL
+920 FKTSKIQILAEL

-958 CIQLIQNAMAGGHKI
+958 CIQLIENAMAGGHKI

-981 MLDIIERRLKAERIL
+981 MLDVIERRLKAERIL

-1011 LVSAFNENKVP
+1011 LVNAFNENKIP

-1055 NQATDRAHRIGQKH
+1055 NQATDRAHRIGQTH

-1105 VTASHLTRDDLL
+1105 VTASQLTKEELLKLL
-1117 QILQN
+1117 QN

>member
-30 IKNFETDMNT
+30 IKNFETDINT
-40 LTDTPMITATVLDAD
+40 LTGTPMITATVLDAD

-70 RIIGSLCSCPDFY
+70 QIVGSLCSCSDFY
-83 QSQGLC
+83 QSEGLC

-103 HLQTSFSVKNQ
+103 HIQTSFPSKKQ

-123 SYIQQST
+123 SYIHQS
-130 RSPYSAE
+130 SGSHYPAE
-137 ALESRGMIELEP
+137 ASETKVLIELEP
-149 ILHKQYNKLSVDFKI
+149 ILHKQYHKLSVDFKI
-164 GTSKKYVIKDL
+164 GTGKKYVIKDL
-175 LEFARLVR
+175 LEFARLI
-183 EHELFQYGKNLKFF
+183 HQGELFQYGKNLKFF
-197 HEPEAFAS
+197 HEPEAFTS
-205 DSRELLNFIM
+205 ESRSMLAFIM

-222 YHFHYVQ
+222 YHFHCVQ

-236 TMKALRFLPL
+236 TMKALRYLPL
-246 SPTAIDTFLNLM
+246 SPTAVDMFLNM
-258 LGRSLQFQLDDRSQ
+258 MIGHTLQFDLDDHIRPIYV
-272 TIHVVDGDPSL
+272 TDGDPEL
-283 SLELKS
+283 TLELKA
-289 EGTDSYHLTIENCLI
+289 EDSDTYHLTIEDCLI
-304 ISGAHHFWILKDKKL
+304 LSGARTFWILKDKIL
-319 YKCSDAFKRDMQPY
+319 YRCSEAFKKDMQPY

-364 AHTDFHAEG
+364 AHTDFHTEG
-373 IDLSSYEPPEAHFS
+373 VDLTDYEPPEAHFS

-395 NIISCTAYARYNDE
+395 NIISCTAYARYGEE

-424 DAAMENKILTAIQ
+424 DASMENRILTAIQ
-437 TYFRPVLSS
+437 TYFQPAAVSGNEDSPVA
-446 EYEDQH
+446 DA
-452 LPDVD
+452 
-457 GDFVISHDDPSAFLF
+457 DFIISHDDQAAFLF

-500 PKTAVGVS
+500 PRTAVGVS
-508 VSNGLLEIDIQ
+508 VSNGLLEIDIH
-519 SDTLPYEELAGIL
+519 SDSLPYEELAGIL

-559 LSELADGLRLSEK
+559 LSELADGLRLSEQA
-572 DIRHGK
+572 IRGGR
-578 ITVPLY
+578 ISVPLY
-584 RASYIDSVLTSHNSD
+584 RASYIDAVLTSHNSD

-625 PDALKPILRDYQK
+625 PDAMKPILRDYQK

-669 TLLEHTRIEA
+669 TLLEHARLEA
-679 ISGNIDASEALDS
+679 ISKTVDLTDTASHTAC
-692 PDDADSSMT
+692 PP
-701 ISASEQAHPVS
+701 PVS
-712 LIICPSSLVYNW
+712 LIVCPSSLVYNW
-724 DSEIEHFAPQL
+724 DSEIEHFAPNL
-735 KTLLIIGTAQERREL
+735 KTLLITGTAQERQEL
-750 LTHYSD
+750 LTHYAD

-767 KRDIACYDNLRFR
+767 KRDIASYDNLHFHF
-780 YQIIDEAQYI
+780 QIIDEAQYI

-847 QPIVEDKDMIA
+847 QPIVENKDQIA

-898 HKLYNANAL
+898 NKLYTANTL

-914 KQSDSM
+914 QQSDSM
-920 FKTSKIQILSEL
+920 FKTSKIQILAEL

-958 CIQLIQNAMAGGHKI
+958 CIQLIENAMAGGHKI

-981 MLDIIERRLKAERIL
+981 MLDVIERRLKAERIL

-1011 LVSAFNENKVP
+1011 LVNAFNENKIP

-1055 NQATDRAHRIGQKH
+1055 NQATDRAHRIGQTH

-1105 VTASHLTRDDLL
+1105 VTASQLTKEELLKLL
-1117 QILQN
+1117 QN

>member
-30 IKNFETDMNT
+30 IKNFETDINT

-70 RIIGSLCSCPDFY
+70 QIVGSLCSCSDFY
-83 QSQGLC
+83 QSEGLC

-103 HLQTSFSVKNQ
+103 HIQTSFLSKKQ

-123 SYIQQST
+123 SYIHQSFGT
-130 RSPYSAE
+130 HYPAE
-137 ALESRGMIELEP
+137 ASETKVLIELEP
-149 ILHKQYNKLSVDFKI
+149 ILHKQYHKLSVDFKI
-164 GTSKKYVIKDL
+164 GTGKKYVIKDL
-175 LEFARLVR
+175 LEFARLIR
-183 EHELFQYGKNLKFF
+183 QGELFQYGKNLKFF
-197 HEPEAFAS
+197 HEPEAFTS
-205 DSRELLNFIM
+205 ESRSMLAFIM

-222 YHFHYVQ
+222 YHFHCVQ

-236 TMKALRFLPL
+236 TMKALRYLPL
-246 SPTAIDTFLNLM
+246 SPTAVDMFLNM
-258 LGRSLQFQLDDRSQ
+258 MIGHTLQFDLDDHIRPIYV
-272 TIHVVDGDPSL
+272 TDGDPEL
-283 SLELKS
+283 TLELKA
-289 EGTDSYHLTIENCLI
+289 EDSDTYHLTIEDCLI
-304 ISGAHHFWILKDKKL
+304 LSGARTFWILKDKIL
-319 YKCSDAFKRDMQPY
+319 YRCSEAFKKDMQPY

-364 AHTDFHAEG
+364 AHTDFHTEG
-373 IDLSSYEPPEAHFS
+373 VDLTDYEPPEAHFS

-395 NIISCTAYARYNDE
+395 NIISCTAYARYGEE

-424 DAAMENKILTAIQ
+424 NASMENRILTAIQ
-437 TYFRPVLSS
+437 TYFQPAAVSGNEDSPVT
-446 EYEDQH
+446 DA
-452 LPDVD
+452 
-457 GDFVISHDDPSAFLF
+457 DFIISHDDQAAFLF

-500 PKTAVGVS
+500 PRTAVGVS
-508 VSNGLLEIDIQ
+508 VSNGLLEIDIH
-519 SDTLPYEELAGIL
+519 SDSLPYEELAGIL

-559 LSELADGLRLSEK
+559 LSELADGLRLSEQA
-572 DIRHGK
+572 IRGGR
-578 ITVPLY
+578 ISVPLY
-584 RASYIDSVLTSHNSD
+584 RASYIDAVLTSHNSD

-625 PDALKPILRDYQK
+625 PDAMKPILRDYQK
-638 TGYRWLCTIAQL
+638 IGYRWLCTIAQL

-669 TLLEHTRIEA
+669 TLLEHARLEA
-679 ISGNIDASEALDS
+679 ISKTVDLTDTASHTAC
-692 PDDADSSMT
+692 PP
-701 ISASEQAHPVS
+701 PVS
-712 LIICPSSLVYNW
+712 LIVCPSSLVYNW
-724 DSEIEHFAPQL
+724 DSEIEHFAPNL
-735 KTLLIIGTAQERREL
+735 KTLLITGTAQERQEL
-750 LTHYSD
+750 LTHYAD

-767 KRDIACYDNLRFR
+767 KRDIASYDNLHFHF
-780 YQIIDEAQYI
+780 QIIDEAQYI

-847 QPIVEDKDMIA
+847 QPIVENKDQIA

-898 HKLYNANAL
+898 NKLYTANTL

-914 KQSDSM
+914 QQSDSM
-920 FKTSKIQILSEL
+920 FKTSKIQILAEL

-958 CIQLIQNAMAGGHKI
+958 CIQLIENAMAGGHKI

-981 MLDIIERRLKAERIL
+981 MLDVIERRLKAERIL

-1011 LVSAFNENKVP
+1011 LVNAFNENKIP

-1055 NQATDRAHRIGQKH
+1055 NQATDRAHRIGQTH

-1105 VTASHLTRDDLL
+1105 VTASQLTKEELLKLL
-1117 QILQN
+1117 QN

>member
-30 IKNFETDMNT
+30 IKNFETDINT
-40 LTDTPMITATVLDAD
+40 LTGTPMITATVLDAD

-70 RIIGSLCSCPDFY
+70 QIVGSLCSCSDFY
-83 QSQGLC
+83 QSEGLC

-103 HLQTSFSVKNQ
+103 HIQTSFPAKKQ

-123 SYIQQST
+123 SYIHQSSGT
-130 RSPYSAE
+130 HYPAE
-137 ALESRGMIELEP
+137 ASETKVLIELEP
-149 ILHKQYNKLSVDFKI
+149 ILHKQYHKLSVDFKI
-164 GTSKKYVIKDL
+164 GTGKKYVIKDL
-175 LEFARLVR
+175 LEFARLI
-183 EHELFQYGKNLKFF
+183 HQGELFQYGKNLKFF
-197 HEPEAFAS
+197 HEPEAFTS
-205 DSRELLNFIM
+205 ESRSMLAFIM

-222 YHFHYVQ
+222 YHFHCVQ

-236 TMKALRFLPL
+236 TMKALRYLPL
-246 SPTAIDTFLNLM
+246 SPTAVDMFLNM
-258 LGRSLQFQLDDRSQ
+258 MIGHTLQFDLDDHIRPIYV
-272 TIHVVDGDPSL
+272 TDGDPEL
-283 SLELKS
+283 TLELKA
-289 EGTDSYHLTIENCLI
+289 EDSDTYHLTIEDCLI
-304 ISGAHHFWILKDKKL
+304 LSGARTFWILKDKIL
-319 YKCSDAFKRDMQPY
+319 YRCSEAFKKDMQPY

-364 AHTDFHAEG
+364 AHTDFHTEG
-373 IDLSSYEPPEAHFS
+373 VALTDYEPPEAHFS

-395 NIISCTAYARYNDE
+395 NIISCTAYARYGEE

-424 DAAMENKILTAIQ
+424 DAAMENRILTAIQ
-437 TYFRPVLSS
+437 TYFQPAAVSGNEDSPVA
-446 EYEDQH
+446 DA
-452 LPDVD
+452 
-457 GDFVISHDDPSAFLF
+457 DFIISHDDQAAFLF

-500 PKTAVGVS
+500 PRTAVGVS
-508 VSNGLLEIDIQ
+508 VSNGLLEIDIH
-519 SDTLPYEELAGIL
+519 SDSLPYEELAGIL

-559 LSELADGLRLSEK
+559 LSELADGLRLSEQA
-572 DIRHGK
+572 IRGGR
-578 ITVPLY
+578 ISVPLY
-584 RASYIDSVLTSHNSD
+584 RASYIDAVLTSHNSD

-625 PDALKPILRDYQK
+625 PDAMKPILRDYQK

-669 TLLEHTRIEA
+669 TLLEHARLEA
-679 ISGNIDASEALDS
+679 ISKTVDLTDTASHTAC
-692 PDDADSSMT
+692 PP
-701 ISASEQAHPVS
+701 PVS
-712 LIICPSSLVYNW
+712 LIVCPSSLVYNW
-724 DSEIEHFAPQL
+724 DSEIEHFAPNL
-735 KTLLIIGTAQERREL
+735 KTLLITGTAQERQEL
-750 LTHYSD
+750 LTHYAD

-767 KRDIACYDNLRFR
+767 KRDIASYDNLHFHF
-780 YQIIDEAQYI
+780 QIIDEAQYI

-847 QPIVEDKDMIA
+847 QPIVENKDPIA

-898 HKLYNANAL
+898 NKLYTANTL

-914 KQSDSM
+914 QQSDSM
-920 FKTSKIQILSEL
+920 FKTSKIQILAEL

-958 CIQLIQNAMAGGHKI
+958 CIQLIENAMAGGHKI

-981 MLDIIERRLKAERIL
+981 MLDVIERRLKAERIL

-1011 LVSAFNENKVP
+1011 LVNAFNENKIP

-1055 NQATDRAHRIGQKH
+1055 NQATDRAHRIGQTH

-1105 VTASHLTRDDLL
+1105 VTASQLTKEELLKLL
-1117 QILQN
+1117 QN

>member
-30 IKNFETDMNT
+30 IKNFETDINT
-40 LTDTPMITATVLDAD
+40 LTGTPMITATVLDAD

-70 RIIGSLCSCPDFY
+70 QIVGSLCSCSDFY
-83 QSQGLC
+83 QSEGLC

-103 HLQTSFSVKNQ
+103 HIQTSFPAKKQ

-123 SYIQQST
+123 SYIHQSSGT
-130 RSPYSAE
+130 HYPAE
-137 ALESRGMIELEP
+137 ASETKVLIELEP
-149 ILHKQYNKLSVDFKI
+149 ILHKQYHKLSVDFKI
-164 GTSKKYVIKDL
+164 GTGKKYVIKDL
-175 LEFARLVR
+175 LEFARLIR
-183 EHELFQYGKNLKFF
+183 QGELFQYGKNLKFF
-197 HEPEAFAS
+197 HEPEAFTTE
-205 DSRELLNFIM
+205 SRNMLAFIM

-222 YHFHYVQ
+222 YHFHCVQ

-236 TMKALRFLPL
+236 TMKALRYLPL
-246 SPTAIDTFLNLM
+246 SPTAVDMFLNM
-258 LGRSLQFQLDDRSQ
+258 MIGHTLQFDLDDHIRPIYV
-272 TIHVVDGDPSL
+272 TDGDPEL
-283 SLELKS
+283 TLELKA
-289 EGTDSYHLTIENCLI
+289 EDSDTYHLTIEDCLI
-304 ISGAHHFWILKDKKL
+304 LSGARTFWILKDKIL
-319 YKCSDAFKRDMQPY
+319 YRCSEAFKKDMQPY

-364 AHTDFHAEG
+364 AHTDFHTEG
-373 IDLSSYEPPEAHFS
+373 VDLTDYEPPEAHFS

-395 NIISCTAYARYNDE
+395 NIISCTAYARYGEE

-424 DAAMENKILTAIQ
+424 DASMENRILTAIQ
-437 TYFRPVLSS
+437 TYFQPAAVSGNEDSPVA
-446 EYEDQH
+446 DA
-452 LPDVD
+452 
-457 GDFVISHDDPSAFLF
+457 DFIISHDDQAAFLF

-500 PKTAVGVS
+500 PRTAVGVS
-508 VSNGLLEIDIQ
+508 VSNGLLEIDVH
-519 SDTLPYEELAGIL
+519 SDSLPYEELAGIL

-559 LSELADGLRLSEK
+559 LSELADGLRLSEQA
-572 DIRHGK
+572 IRGGR
-578 ITVPLY
+578 ISVPLY
-584 RASYIDSVLTSHNSD
+584 RASYIDAVLTSHNSD

-625 PDALKPILRDYQK
+625 PDAMKPILRDYQK

-669 TLLEHTRIEA
+669 TLLEHARLEA
-679 ISGNIDASEALDS
+679 ISKTVDLTDTASHTAC
-692 PDDADSSMT
+692 PP
-701 ISASEQAHPVS
+701 PVS
-712 LIICPSSLVYNW
+712 LIVCPSSLVYNW
-724 DSEIEHFAPQL
+724 DSEIEHFAPNL
-735 KTLLIIGTAQERREL
+735 KTLLITGTAQERQEL
-750 LTHYSD
+750 LTHYAD
-756 YDVLITSYDML
+756 YDVFITSYDML
-767 KRDIACYDNLRFR
+767 KRDIASYDNLHFHF
-780 YQIIDEAQYI
+780 QIIDEAQYI

-847 QPIVEDKDMIA
+847 QPIVENKDPIA

-898 HKLYNANAL
+898 NKLYTANTL

-914 KQSDSM
+914 QQSDSM
-920 FKTSKIQILSEL
+920 FKTSKIQILAEL

-958 CIQLIQNAMAGGHKI
+958 CIQLIENAMAGGHKI

-981 MLDIIERRLKAERIL
+981 MLDVIERRLKAERIL

-1011 LVSAFNENKVP
+1011 LVNAFNENKIP

-1055 NQATDRAHRIGQKH
+1055 NQATDRAHRIGQTH

-1105 VTASHLTRDDLL
+1105 VTARQLTKEELLKLL
-1117 QILQN
+1117 QN

>member
-7 TVIKASSDADY
+7 TVIKASTDADY

-30 IKNFETDMNT
+30 IKNFETDINT
-40 LTDTPMITATVLDAD
+40 LTGTPMITATVLDAD

-60 TQVSIDEDES
+60 TQVSIDEDENQ
-70 RIIGSLCSCPDFY
+70 IVGSLCSCSDFY
-83 QSQGLC
+83 QSEGLC

-103 HLQTSFSVKNQ
+103 HIQTSFPAKKQ

-123 SYIQQST
+123 SYIHQSSGT
-130 RSPYSAE
+130 HYPAE
-137 ALESRGMIELEP
+137 ASETKVLIELEP
-149 ILHKQYNKLSVDFKI
+149 ILHKQYHKLSVDFKI
-164 GTSKKYVIKDL
+164 GTGKKYVIKDL
-175 LEFARLVR
+175 LEFARLI
-183 EHELFQYGKNLKFF
+183 HQGELFQYGKNLKFF
-197 HEPEAFAS
+197 HEPEAFTTE
-205 DSRELLNFIM
+205 SRNMLAFIM

-222 YHFHYVQ
+222 YHFHCVQ

-236 TMKALRFLPL
+236 TMKALRYLPL
-246 SPTAIDTFLNLM
+246 SPTAVDMFLNM
-258 LGRSLQFQLDDRSQ
+258 MIGHTLQFDLDDHIRPIYV
-272 TIHVVDGDPSL
+272 TDGDPEL
-283 SLELKS
+283 TLELKA
-289 EGTDSYHLTIENCLI
+289 EDSDTYHLTIEDCLI
-304 ISGAHHFWILKDKKL
+304 LSGARTFWILKDKIL
-319 YKCSDAFKRDMQPY
+319 YRCSEAFKKDMQPY

-364 AHTDFHAEG
+364 AHTDFHTEG
-373 IDLSSYEPPEAHFS
+373 VDLTDYEPPEAHFS

-395 NIISCTAYARYNDE
+395 NIISCTAYARYGEE

-424 DAAMENKILTAIQ
+424 DASMENRILTAIQ
-437 TYFRPVLSS
+437 TYFQPAAISGNEDSPVA
-446 EYEDQH
+446 DA
-452 LPDVD
+452 
-457 GDFVISHDDPSAFLF
+457 DFIISHDDQAAFLF

-500 PKTAVGVS
+500 PRTAVGVS
-508 VSNGLLEIDIQ
+508 VSNGLLEIDVH
-519 SDTLPYEELAGIL
+519 SDSLPYEELAGIL

-559 LSELADGLRLSEK
+559 LSELADGLRLSEQA
-572 DIRHGK
+572 IRGGR
-578 ITVPLY
+578 ISVPLY
-584 RASYIDSVLTSHNSD
+584 RASYIDAVLTSHNSD

-625 PDALKPILRDYQK
+625 PDAMKPILRDYQK

-669 TLLEHTRIEA
+669 TLLEHARLEA
-679 ISGNIDASEALDS
+679 ISKTVDLTDTASHTAC
-692 PDDADSSMT
+692 PP
-701 ISASEQAHPVS
+701 PVS
-712 LIICPSSLVYNW
+712 LIVCPSSLVYNW
-724 DSEIEHFAPQL
+724 DSEIEHFAPNL
-735 KTLLIIGTAQERREL
+735 KTLLITGTAQERQEL
-750 LTHYSD
+750 LTHYAD

-767 KRDIACYDNLRFR
+767 KRDIARYDNLHFH

-847 QPIVEDKDMIA
+847 QPIVENKDQIA

-898 HKLYNANAL
+898 NKLYTANTL

-914 KQSDSM
+914 QQSDSM
-920 FKTSKIQILSEL
+920 FKTSKIQILAEL

-958 CIQLIQNAMAGGHKI
+958 CIQLIENAMAGGHKI

-981 MLDIIERRLKAERIL
+981 MLDVIERRLKAERIL

-1011 LVSAFNENKVP
+1011 LVNAFNENKIP

-1055 NQATDRAHRIGQKH
+1055 NQATDRAHRIGQTH

-1105 VTASHLTRDDLL
+1105 VTASQLTKEELL

>member
-30 IKNFETDMNT
+30 IKNFETDINT
-40 LTDTPMITATVLDAD
+40 LTGTPMITATVLDAD

-70 RIIGSLCSCPDFY
+70 QIVGSLCSCSDFY
-83 QSQGLC
+83 QSEGLC

-103 HLQTSFSVKNQ
+103 HIQISFPAKKQ

-123 SYIQQST
+123 SYIHQSSGT
-130 RSPYSAE
+130 HYPAE
-137 ALESRGMIELEP
+137 ASETKVLIELEP
-149 ILHKQYNKLSVDFKI
+149 ILHKQYHKLSVDFKI
-164 GTSKKYVIKDL
+164 GTGKKYVIKDL
-175 LEFARLVR
+175 LEFARLIR
-183 EHELFQYGKNLKFF
+183 QGELFQYGKNLKFF
-197 HEPEAFAS
+197 HEPEAFTTE
-205 DSRELLNFIM
+205 SRNMLAFIM

-222 YHFHYVQ
+222 YHFHCVQ

-236 TMKALRFLPL
+236 TMKALRYLPL
-246 SPTAIDTFLNLM
+246 SPTAVDMFLNM
-258 LGRSLQFQLDDRSQ
+258 MIGHTLQFDLDDHIRPIYV
-272 TIHVVDGDPSL
+272 TDGDPEL
-283 SLELKS
+283 TLELKA
-289 EGTDSYHLTIENCLI
+289 EDSDTYHLTIEDCLI
-304 ISGAHHFWILKDKKL
+304 LSGARTFWILKDKIL
-319 YKCSDAFKRDMQPY
+319 YRCSEAFKKDMQPY
-333 LTELNRQKVREITL
+333 LTELNRQKIREITL

-364 AHTDFHAEG
+364 AHTDFHTEG
-373 IDLSSYEPPEAHFS
+373 VDLTDYEPPEAHFS

-395 NIISCTAYARYNDE
+395 NIISCTAYARYGEE

-424 DAAMENKILTAIQ
+424 DASMENRILTAIQ
-437 TYFRPVLSS
+437 TYFQPAAVSGNEDSPVA
-446 EYEDQH
+446 DA
-452 LPDVD
+452 
-457 GDFVISHDDPSAFLF
+457 DFIISHDDQAAFLF

-500 PKTAVGVS
+500 PRTAVGVS
-508 VSNGLLEIDIQ
+508 VSNGLLEIDIH
-519 SDTLPYEELAGIL
+519 SDSLPYEELAGIL

-559 LSELADGLRLSEK
+559 LSELADGLRLSEQA
-572 DIRHGK
+572 IRGGR
-578 ITVPLY
+578 ISVPLY
-584 RASYIDSVLTSHNSD
+584 RASYIDAVLTSHNSD

-625 PDALKPILRDYQK
+625 PDAMKPILRDYQK

-669 TLLEHTRIEA
+669 TLLEHARLEA
-679 ISGNIDASEALDS
+679 ISKTVDLTDTASHTAC
-692 PDDADSSMT
+692 PP
-701 ISASEQAHPVS
+701 PVS
-712 LIICPSSLVYNW
+712 LIVCPSSLVYNW
-724 DSEIEHFAPQL
+724 DSEIEHFAPTL
-735 KTLLIIGTAQERREL
+735 KTLLITGTAQERQEL
-750 LTHYSD
+750 LTHYAD

-767 KRDIACYDNLRFR
+767 KRDIASYDNLHFH

-847 QPIVEDKDMIA
+847 QPIVENKDQIA

-898 HKLYNANAL
+898 NKLYTANTL

-914 KQSDSM
+914 QQSDSM
-920 FKTSKIQILSEL
+920 FKTSKIQILAEL

-958 CIQLIQNAMAGGHKI
+958 CIQLIENAMAGGHKI

-981 MLDIIERRLKAERIL
+981 MLDVIERRLKAERIL

-1011 LVSAFNENKVP
+1011 LVNAFNENKIP

-1055 NQATDRAHRIGQKH
+1055 NQATDRAHRIGQTH

-1105 VTASHLTRDDLL
+1105 VTASQLTKEELL

>member
-30 IKNFETDMNT
+30 IKNFETDINT

-70 RIIGSLCSCPDFY
+70 QIVGSLCSCSDFY
-83 QSQGLC
+83 QSEGLC

-103 HLQTSFSVKNQ
+103 HIQTSFPSKKQ

-123 SYIQQST
+123 SYIHQSSGT
-130 RSPYSAE
+130 HYPAE
-137 ALESRGMIELEP
+137 ASETKVLIELEP
-149 ILHKQYNKLSVDFKI
+149 ILHKQYHKLSVDFKI
-164 GTSKKYVIKDL
+164 GTGKKYVIKDL
-175 LEFARLVR
+175 LEFARLIR
-183 EHELFQYGKNLKFF
+183 QGELFQYGKNLKFF
-197 HEPEAFAS
+197 HEPEAFTS
-205 DSRELLNFIM
+205 ESRSMLAFIM

-222 YHFHYVQ
+222 YHFHCVQ

-236 TMKALRFLPL
+236 TMKALRYLPL
-246 SPTAIDTFLNLM
+246 SPTAVDMFLNM
-258 LGRSLQFQLDDRSQ
+258 MIGHTLQFDLDDHIRPIYV
-272 TIHVVDGDPSL
+272 TDGDPEL
-283 SLELKS
+283 TLELKA
-289 EGTDSYHLTIENCLI
+289 EDSDTYHLTIEDCLI
-304 ISGAHHFWILKDKKL
+304 LSGARTFWILKDKIL
-319 YKCSDAFKRDMQPY
+319 YRCSEAFKKDMQPY

-364 AHTDFHAEG
+364 AHTDFHTEG
-373 IDLSSYEPPEAHFS
+373 VDLTDYEPPEAHFS

-395 NIISCTAYARYNDE
+395 NIISCTAYARYGEE
-409 TFSLATPISCEDGFR
+409 TFSLSTPISCEDGFR
-424 DAAMENKILTAIQ
+424 DAAMENRILTAIQ
-437 TYFRPVLSS
+437 TYFQPAAVSGNEDSPVA
-446 EYEDQH
+446 DA
-452 LPDVD
+452 
-457 GDFVISHDDPSAFLF
+457 DFIISHDDQAAFLF

-500 PKTAVGVS
+500 PRTAVGVS
-508 VSNGLLEIDIQ
+508 VSNGLLEIDIH
-519 SDTLPYEELAGIL
+519 SDSLPYEELAGIL

-559 LSELADGLRLSEK
+559 LSELADGLRLSEQA
-572 DIRHGK
+572 IRGGR
-578 ITVPLY
+578 ISVPLY
-584 RASYIDSVLTSHNSD
+584 RASYIDAVLTSHNSD

-625 PDALKPILRDYQK
+625 PDAMKPILRDYQK

-669 TLLEHTRIEA
+669 TLLEHARLEA
-679 ISGNIDASEALDS
+679 ISKTVDLTDTASHTAC
-692 PDDADSSMT
+692 PP
-701 ISASEQAHPVS
+701 PVS
-712 LIICPSSLVYNW
+712 LIVCPSSLVYNW
-724 DSEIEHFAPQL
+724 DSEIEHFAPNL
-735 KTLLIIGTAQERREL
+735 KTLLITGTAQERQEL
-750 LTHYSD
+750 LTHYAD

-767 KRDIACYDNLRFR
+767 KRDIASYDNLHFH

-847 QPIVEDKDMIA
+847 QPIVENKDQIA

-898 HKLYNANAL
+898 NKLYTANTL

-914 KQSDSM
+914 QQSDSM
-920 FKTSKIQILSEL
+920 FKTSKIQILAEL

-958 CIQLIQNAMAGGHKI
+958 CIQLIENAMAGGHKI

-981 MLDIIERRLKAERIL
+981 MLDVIERRLKAERIL

-1011 LVSAFNENKVP
+1011 LVNAFNENKIP

-1055 NQATDRAHRIGQKH
+1055 NQATDRAHRIGQTH

-1092 KKALSDQI
+1092 KKTLSDQI
-1100 LSEEG
+1100 LSEKG
-1105 VTASHLTRDDLL
+1105 VTASQLTKEELLKLL
-1117 QILQN
+1117 QN

>member
-7 TVIKASSDADY
+7 TVINASTDANY

-30 IKNFETDMNT
+30 IKNFETDINT

-70 RIIGSLCSCPDFY
+70 QIVGSLCSCSDFY
-83 QSQGLC
+83 QSEGLC

-103 HLQTSFSVKNQ
+103 HIQTSFPSKKQ

-123 SYIQQST
+123 SYIHQS
-130 RSPYSAE
+130 SGSHYPAE
-137 ALESRGMIELEP
+137 ASETKVLIELEP
-149 ILHKQYNKLSVDFKI
+149 ILHKQYHKLSVDFKI
-164 GTSKKYVIKDL
+164 GTGKKYVIKDL
-175 LEFARLVR
+175 LEFARLIR
-183 EHELFQYGKNLKFF
+183 QGELFQYGKNLKFF
-197 HEPEAFAS
+197 HEPEAFTS
-205 DSRELLNFIM
+205 ESRSMLAFIM

-222 YHFHYVQ
+222 YHFHCVQ

-236 TMKALRFLPL
+236 TMKALRYLPL
-246 SPTAIDTFLNLM
+246 SPTAVDMFLNM
-258 LGRSLQFQLDDRSQ
+258 MIGHTLQFDLDDHIRPIYV
-272 TIHVVDGDPSL
+272 TDGDPEL
-283 SLELKS
+283 TLELKA
-289 EGTDSYHLTIENCLI
+289 EDSDTYHLTIEDCLI
-304 ISGAHHFWILKDKKL
+304 LSGARTFWILKDKIL
-319 YKCSDAFKRDMQPY
+319 YRCSEAFKKDMQPY

-364 AHTDFHAEG
+364 AHTDFHTEG
-373 IDLSSYEPPEAHFS
+373 VDLTGYEPPEAHFS

-395 NIISCTAYARYNDE
+395 NIISCTAYARYGEE

-424 DAAMENKILTAIQ
+424 DAAMENRILTAIQ
-437 TYFRPVLSS
+437 TYFQPAAVSGNEEPPVA
-446 EYEDQH
+446 DA
-452 LPDVD
+452 
-457 GDFVISHDDPSAFLF
+457 DFIISHDDQAAFLF

-500 PKTAVGVS
+500 PRTAVGVS
-508 VSNGLLEIDIQ
+508 VSNGLLEIDIH
-519 SDTLPYEELAGIL
+519 SDSLPYEELAGIL
-532 NSYRRRQKYYKL
+532 NSYKRRQKYYKL

-559 LSELADGLRLSEK
+559 LSELADGLRLSEQ
-572 DIRHGK
+572 DIRDGR
-578 ITVPLY
+578 ISVPLY
-584 RASYIDSVLTSHNSD
+584 RASYIDAVLTSHSSD
-599 IQSHRDRYFKSLIRD
+599 MQSHRDRYFKSLIRD

-625 PDALKPILRDYQK
+625 PETMKPILRDYQK

-669 TLLEHTRIEA
+669 TLLEHARLEA
-679 ISGNIDASEALDS
+679 ISKTVDLTETASHTACPS
-692 PDDADSSMT
+692 
-701 ISASEQAHPVS
+701 PVS
-712 LIICPSSLVYNW
+712 LIVCPSSLVYNW
-724 DSEIEHFAPQL
+724 DSEIEHFAPNL
-735 KTLLIIGTAQERREL
+735 KTLLITGTAQERQEL
-750 LTHYSD
+750 LTHYAG

-767 KRDIACYDNLRFR
+767 KRDIASYDNLHFH

-847 QPIVEDKDMIA
+847 QPIVENKDKIA

-898 HKLYNANAL
+898 NKLYTANAL

-914 KQSDSM
+914 QQSDSM
-920 FKTSKIQILSEL
+920 FKTSKIQILAEL

-958 CIQLIQNAMAGGHKI
+958 CIQLIENAMAGGHKI

-981 MLDIIERRLKAERIL
+981 MLDVIERRLKTEHIL

-1011 LVSAFNENKVP
+1011 LVNAFNENNVP

-1055 NQATDRAHRIGQKH
+1055 NQATDRAHRIGQTH

-1105 VTASHLTRDDLL
+1105 VTASQLTKEELL

>member
-30 IKNFETDMNT
+30 IKNFETDINT
-40 LTDTPMITATVLDAD
+40 LTGTPMITATVLDAD

-60 TQVSIDEDES
+60 TQVSIDEDENQ
-70 RIIGSLCSCPDFY
+70 IVGSLCSCSDFY
-83 QSQGLC
+83 QSEGLC

-103 HLQTSFSVKNQ
+103 HIQTSFPAKKQ

-123 SYIQQST
+123 SYIHQS
-130 RSPYSAE
+130 SGSHYPAE
-137 ALESRGMIELEP
+137 ASETKVLIELEP
-149 ILHKQYNKLSVDFKI
+149 ILHKQYHKLSVDFKI
-164 GTSKKYVIKDL
+164 GTGKKYVIKDL
-175 LEFARLVR
+175 LEFARLIR
-183 EHELFQYGKNLKFF
+183 QGELFQYGKNLKFF
-197 HEPEAFAS
+197 HEPEAFTS
-205 DSRELLNFIM
+205 ESRSMLAFIM

-222 YHFHYVQ
+222 YHFHCVQ

-236 TMKALRFLPL
+236 TMKALRYLPL
-246 SPTAIDTFLNLM
+246 SPTAVDMFLNM
-258 LGRSLQFQLDDRSQ
+258 MIGHTLQFDLDDHIRPIYV
-272 TIHVVDGDPSL
+272 TDGDPEL
-283 SLELKS
+283 TLELKA
-289 EGTDSYHLTIENCLI
+289 EDSDTYHLTIEDCLI
-304 ISGAHHFWILKDKKL
+304 LSGARTFWILKDKIL
-319 YKCSDAFKRDMQPY
+319 YRCSEAFKKDMQPY

-364 AHTDFHAEG
+364 AHTDFHTEG
-373 IDLSSYEPPEAHFS
+373 VDLTDYEPPEAHFS

-395 NIISCTAYARYNDE
+395 NIISCTAYARYGEE

-424 DAAMENKILTAIQ
+424 DAAMENRILTAIQ
-437 TYFRPVLSS
+437 TYFQPAAVSGNEDSPVA
-446 EYEDQH
+446 DA
-452 LPDVD
+452 
-457 GDFVISHDDPSAFLF
+457 DFIISHDDQAAFLF

-500 PKTAVGVS
+500 PRTAVGVS
-508 VSNGLLEIDIQ
+508 VSNGLLEIDIH
-519 SDTLPYEELAGIL
+519 SDSLPYEELAGIL

-559 LSELADGLRLSEK
+559 LSELADGLRLSEQA
-572 DIRHGK
+572 IRGGR
-578 ITVPLY
+578 ISVPLY
-584 RASYIDSVLTSHNSD
+584 RASYIDAVLTSHNSD

-625 PDALKPILRDYQK
+625 PDAMKPILRDYQK

-669 TLLEHTRIEA
+669 TLLEHARLEA
-679 ISGNIDASEALDS
+679 ISKTVDLTDTASHTAC
-692 PDDADSSMT
+692 PP
-701 ISASEQAHPVS
+701 PVS
-712 LIICPSSLVYNW
+712 LIVCPSSLVYNW
-724 DSEIEHFAPQL
+724 DSEIEHFAPNL
-735 KTLLIIGTAQERREL
+735 KTLLITGTAQERQEL
-750 LTHYSD
+750 LTHYAD

-767 KRDIACYDNLRFR
+767 KRDIASYDNLHFH

-847 QPIVEDKDMIA
+847 QPIVENKDQIA

-898 HKLYNANAL
+898 NKLYTANTL

-914 KQSDSM
+914 QQSDSM
-920 FKTSKIQILSEL
+920 FKTSKIQILAEL

-958 CIQLIQNAMAGGHKI
+958 CIQLIENAMAGGHKI

-981 MLDIIERRLKAERIL
+981 MLDVIERRLKAERIL

-1011 LVSAFNENKVP
+1011 LVNAFNENKIP

-1055 NQATDRAHRIGQKH
+1055 NQATDRAHRIGQTH

-1092 KKALSDQI
+1092 KKTLSDQI
-1100 LSEEG
+1100 LSEKG
-1105 VTASHLTRDDLL
+1105 VTASQLTKEELLKLL
-1117 QILQN
+1117 QN

>member
-30 IKNFETDMNT
+30 IKNFETDINT

-70 RIIGSLCSCPDFY
+70 QIVGSLCSCSDFY
-83 QSQGLC
+83 QSEGLC

-103 HLQTSFSVKNQ
+103 HIQTSFPSKKQ

-123 SYIQQST
+123 SYIHQS
-130 RSPYSAE
+130 SGSHYPAE
-137 ALESRGMIELEP
+137 ASETKVLIELEP
-149 ILHKQYNKLSVDFKI
+149 ILHNQYHKLSVDFKI

-175 LEFARLVR
+175 LEFARLIR
-183 EHELFQYGKNLKFF
+183 QGELFQYGKNLKFF
-197 HEPEAFAS
+197 HEPEAFTTE
-205 DSRELLNFIM
+205 SRNMLAFIM

-222 YHFHYVQ
+222 YHFHCVQ

-236 TMKALRFLPL
+236 TMKALRYLPL
-246 SPTAIDTFLNLM
+246 SPTAVDMFLNM
-258 LGRSLQFQLDDRSQ
+258 MIGHTLQFDLDDHIRPIYV
-272 TIHVVDGDPSL
+272 TDGDPEL
-283 SLELKS
+283 TLELKA
-289 EGTDSYHLTIENCLI
+289 EDSDTYHLTIEDCLI
-304 ISGAHHFWILKDKKL
+304 LSGARTFWILKDKIL
-319 YKCSDAFKRDMQPY
+319 YRCSEAFKKDMQPY

-364 AHTDFHAEG
+364 AHTDFHTEG
-373 IDLSSYEPPEAHFS
+373 VDLTDYEPPEAHFS

-395 NIISCTAYARYNDE
+395 NIISCTAYARYGEE

-424 DAAMENKILTAIQ
+424 DAAMENRILTAIQ
-437 TYFRPVLSS
+437 TYFQPAAVSGNEDSPVA
-446 EYEDQH
+446 DA
-452 LPDVD
+452 
-457 GDFVISHDDPSAFLF
+457 DFIISHDDQAAFLF

-500 PKTAVGVS
+500 PRTAVGVS
-508 VSNGLLEIDIQ
+508 VSNGLLEIDIH
-519 SDTLPYEELAGIL
+519 SDSLPYEELAGIL

-559 LSELADGLRLSEK
+559 LSELADGLRLSEQA
-572 DIRHGK
+572 IRGGR
-578 ITVPLY
+578 ISVPLY
-584 RASYIDSVLTSHNSD
+584 RASYIDAVLTSHNSD

-625 PDALKPILRDYQK
+625 PDAMKPILRDYQK

-669 TLLEHTRIEA
+669 TLLEHARLEA
-679 ISGNIDASEALDS
+679 ISKTVDLTDTASHTAC
-692 PDDADSSMT
+692 PP
-701 ISASEQAHPVS
+701 PVS
-712 LIICPSSLVYNW
+712 LIVCPSSLVYNW
-724 DSEIEHFAPQL
+724 DSEIEHFAPNL
-735 KTLLIIGTAQERREL
+735 KTLLITGTAQERQEL
-750 LTHYSD
+750 LTHYAD

-767 KRDIACYDNLRFR
+767 KRDIASYDNLHFH

-847 QPIVEDKDMIA
+847 QPIVENKDQIA

-898 HKLYNANAL
+898 NKLYTANTL

-914 KQSDSM
+914 QQSDSM
-920 FKTSKIQILSEL
+920 FKTSKIQILAEL

-958 CIQLIQNAMAGGHKI
+958 CIQLIENAMAGGHKI

-981 MLDIIERRLKAERIL
+981 MLDVIERRLKAERIL

-1011 LVSAFNENKVP
+1011 LVNAFNENKIP

-1055 NQATDRAHRIGQKH
+1055 NQATDRAHRIGQTH

-1092 KKALSDQI
+1092 KKTLSDQI
-1100 LSEEG
+1100 LSEKG
-1105 VTASHLTRDDLL
+1105 VTASQLTKEELL

>member
-7 TVIKASSDADY
+7 TVIKASTDADY

-30 IKNFETDMNT
+30 IKNFETDINT

-70 RIIGSLCSCPDFY
+70 QIVGSLCSCSDFY
-83 QSQGLC
+83 QSEGLC

-103 HLQTSFSVKNQ
+103 HIQTSFPSKKQ

-123 SYIQQST
+123 SYIHQS
-130 RSPYSAE
+130 SGSHYPAE
-137 ALESRGMIELEP
+137 ASETKVLIELEP
-149 ILHKQYNKLSVDFKI
+149 ILHKQYHKLSVDFKI
-164 GTSKKYVIKDL
+164 GTGKKYVIKDL
-175 LEFARLVR
+175 LEFARLIR
-183 EHELFQYGKNLKFF
+183 QGELFQYGKNLKFF
-197 HEPEAFAS
+197 HEPEAFTTE
-205 DSRELLNFIM
+205 SRNMLAFIM

-222 YHFHYVQ
+222 YHFHCVQ

-236 TMKALRFLPL
+236 TMKALRYLPL
-246 SPTAIDTFLNLM
+246 SPTAVDMFLNM
-258 LGRSLQFQLDDRSQ
+258 MIGHTLQFDLDDHIRPIYV
-272 TIHVVDGDPSL
+272 TDGDPEL
-283 SLELKS
+283 TLELKA
-289 EGTDSYHLTIENCLI
+289 EDSDTYHLTIEDCLI
-304 ISGAHHFWILKDKKL
+304 LSGARTFWILKDKIL
-319 YKCSDAFKRDMQPY
+319 YRCSEAFKKDMQPY

-364 AHTDFHAEG
+364 AHTDFHTEG
-373 IDLSSYEPPEAHFS
+373 IDLTDYEPPEAHFS

-395 NIISCTAYARYNDE
+395 NIISCTAYARYGEE

-424 DAAMENKILTAIQ
+424 DAAMENRILTAIQ
-437 TYFRPVLSS
+437 TYFQPAAVSGNEDSPVA
-446 EYEDQH
+446 DA
-452 LPDVD
+452 
-457 GDFVISHDDPSAFLF
+457 DFIISHDDQAAFLF

-500 PKTAVGVS
+500 PRTAVGVS
-508 VSNGLLEIDIQ
+508 VSNGLLEIDIH
-519 SDTLPYEELAGIL
+519 SDSLPYEELAGIL

-559 LSELADGLRLSEK
+559 LSELADGLRLSEQA
-572 DIRHGK
+572 IRGGR
-578 ITVPLY
+578 ISVPLY
-584 RASYIDSVLTSHNSD
+584 RASYIDAVLTSHNSD

-625 PDALKPILRDYQK
+625 PDAMKPILRDYQK

-669 TLLEHTRIEA
+669 TLLEHARLEA
-679 ISGNIDASEALDS
+679 ISKTVDLTYTASHTAC
-692 PDDADSSMT
+692 PP
-701 ISASEQAHPVS
+701 PVS
-712 LIICPSSLVYNW
+712 LIVCPSSLVYNW
-724 DSEIEHFAPQL
+724 DSEIEHFAPNL
-735 KTLLIIGTAQERREL
+735 KTLLITGTAQERQEL
-750 LTHYSD
+750 LTHYAD

-767 KRDIACYDNLRFR
+767 KRDIASYDNLHFH

-847 QPIVEDKDMIA
+847 QPIVENKDQIA

-898 HKLYNANAL
+898 NKLYTANTL

-914 KQSDSM
+914 QQSDSM
-920 FKTSKIQILSEL
+920 FKTSKIQILAEL

-958 CIQLIQNAMAGGHKI
+958 CIQLIENAMAGGHKI

-981 MLDIIERRLKAERIL
+981 MLDVIERRLKAERIL

-1011 LVSAFNENKVP
+1011 LVNAFNENKIP

-1055 NQATDRAHRIGQKH
+1055 NQATDRAHRIGQTH

-1105 VTASHLTRDDLL
+1105 VTASQLTKEELL

>member
-30 IKNFETDMNT
+30 IKNFETDINT

-60 TQVSIDEDES
+60 TQVSIDEDENQ
-70 RIIGSLCSCPDFY
+70 IVGSLCSCSDFY
-83 QSQGLC
+83 QSEGLC

-103 HLQTSFSVKNQ
+103 HIQTSFPSKKQ

-123 SYIQQST
+123 SYIHQSSGT
-130 RSPYSAE
+130 HYPAE
-137 ALESRGMIELEP
+137 ASETKVLIELEP
-149 ILHKQYNKLSVDFKI
+149 ILHKQYHKLSVDFKI
-164 GTSKKYVIKDL
+164 GTGKKYVIKDL
-175 LEFARLVR
+175 LEFARLIR
-183 EHELFQYGKNLKFF
+183 QGELFQYGKNLKFF
-197 HEPEAFAS
+197 HEPEAFTS
-205 DSRELLNFIM
+205 ESRSMLAFIM

-222 YHFHYVQ
+222 YHFHCVQ

-236 TMKALRFLPL
+236 TMKALRYLPL
-246 SPTAIDTFLNLM
+246 SPTAVDMFLNM
-258 LGRSLQFQLDDRSQ
+258 MIGHTLQFDLDDHIRPIYV
-272 TIHVVDGDPSL
+272 TDGDPEL
-283 SLELKS
+283 TLELKA
-289 EGTDSYHLTIENCLI
+289 EDSDTYHLTIEDCLI
-304 ISGAHHFWILKDKKL
+304 LSGARTFWILKDKIL
-319 YKCSDAFKRDMQPY
+319 YRCSEAFKKDMQPY
-333 LTELNRQKVREITL
+333 LTELNRQKIREITL

-364 AHTDFHAEG
+364 AHTDFHTEG
-373 IDLSSYEPPEAHFS
+373 VDLTDYEPPEAHFS

-395 NIISCTAYARYNDE
+395 NIISCTAYARYGEE

-424 DAAMENKILTAIQ
+424 DAAMENRILTAIQ
-437 TYFRPVLSS
+437 TYFQPAAVSGNEDSPVT
-446 EYEDQH
+446 DA
-452 LPDVD
+452 
-457 GDFVISHDDPSAFLF
+457 DFIISHDDQAAFLF

-500 PKTAVGVS
+500 PRTAVGVS
-508 VSNGLLEIDIQ
+508 VSNGLLEIDIH
-519 SDTLPYEELAGIL
+519 SDSLPYEELAGIL

-559 LSELADGLRLSEK
+559 LSELADGLRLSEQA
-572 DIRHGK
+572 IRGGR
-578 ITVPLY
+578 ISVPLY
-584 RASYIDSVLTSHNSD
+584 RASYIDAVLTSHNSD

-625 PDALKPILRDYQK
+625 PDAMKPILRDYQK

-669 TLLEHTRIEA
+669 TLLEHARLEA
-679 ISGNIDASEALDS
+679 ISKTVDLTDTASHTAC
-692 PDDADSSMT
+692 PP
-701 ISASEQAHPVS
+701 PVS
-712 LIICPSSLVYNW
+712 LIVCPSSLVYNW
-724 DSEIEHFAPQL
+724 DSEIEHFAPNL
-735 KTLLIIGTAQERREL
+735 KTLLITGTAQERQEL
-750 LTHYSD
+750 LTHYAD

-767 KRDIACYDNLRFR
+767 KRDIASYDNLHFH

-828 EYLMPGFLYPYA
+828 EYLMPGVLYPYA

-847 QPIVEDKDMIA
+847 QPIVENKDPIA

-898 HKLYNANAL
+898 NKLYTANTL

-914 KQSDSM
+914 QQSDSM
-920 FKTSKIQILSEL
+920 FKTSKIQILAEL

-958 CIQLIQNAMAGGHKI
+958 CIQLIENAMAGGHKI

-981 MLDIIERRLKAERIL
+981 MLDVIERRLKAERIL

-1011 LVSAFNENKVP
+1011 LVNAFNENKIP

-1055 NQATDRAHRIGQKH
+1055 NQATDRAHRIGQTH

-1105 VTASHLTRDDLL
+1105 VTASQLTKEELLKLL
-1117 QILQN
+1117 QN

>member
-30 IKNFETDMNT
+30 IKNFETDINT

-70 RIIGSLCSCPDFY
+70 QIVGSLCSCSDFY
-83 QSQGLC
+83 QSEGLC

-103 HLQTSFSVKNQ
+103 HIQTSFPSKKQ

-123 SYIQQST
+123 SYIHQS
-130 RSPYSAE
+130 SGSHYPAE
-137 ALESRGMIELEP
+137 ASETKVLIELEP
-149 ILHKQYNKLSVDFKI
+149 ILHKQYHKLSVDFKI
-164 GTSKKYVIKDL
+164 GTGKKYVIKDL
-175 LEFARLVR
+175 LEFARLIR
-183 EHELFQYGKNLKFF
+183 QGELFQYGKNLKFF
-197 HEPEAFAS
+197 HEPEAFTTE
-205 DSRELLNFIM
+205 SRNMLAFIM

-222 YHFHYVQ
+222 YHFHCVQ

-236 TMKALRFLPL
+236 TMKALRYLPL
-246 SPTAIDTFLNLM
+246 SPTAVDMFLNM
-258 LGRSLQFQLDDRSQ
+258 MIGHTLQFDLDDHIRPIYV
-272 TIHVVDGDPSL
+272 TDGDPEL
-283 SLELKS
+283 TLELKA
-289 EGTDSYHLTIENCLI
+289 EDSDTYHLTIEDCLI
-304 ISGAHHFWILKDKKL
+304 LSGARTFWILKDKIL
-319 YKCSDAFKRDMQPY
+319 YRCSEAFKKDMQPY

-364 AHTDFHAEG
+364 AHTDFHTEG
-373 IDLSSYEPPEAHFS
+373 VDLTDYEPPEAHFS

-395 NIISCTAYARYNDE
+395 NIISCTAYARYGEE

-424 DAAMENKILTAIQ
+424 DASMENRILTAIQ
-437 TYFRPVLSS
+437 TYFQPAAVSGNEDSPVA
-446 EYEDQH
+446 DA
-452 LPDVD
+452 
-457 GDFVISHDDPSAFLF
+457 DFIISHDDQAAFLF

-500 PKTAVGVS
+500 PRTAVGVS
-508 VSNGLLEIDIQ
+508 VSNGLLEIDVH
-519 SDTLPYEELAGIL
+519 SDSLPYEELAGIL

-559 LSELADGLRLSEK
+559 LSELADGLRLSEQA
-572 DIRHGK
+572 IRGGR
-578 ITVPLY
+578 ISVPLY
-584 RASYIDSVLTSHNSD
+584 RASYIDAVLTSHNSD

-625 PDALKPILRDYQK
+625 PDAMKPILRDYQK

-669 TLLEHTRIEA
+669 TLLEHARLEA
-679 ISGNIDASEALDS
+679 ISKTVDLTDTASHTAC
-692 PDDADSSMT
+692 PP
-701 ISASEQAHPVS
+701 PVS
-712 LIICPSSLVYNW
+712 LIVCPSSLVYNW
-724 DSEIEHFAPQL
+724 DSEIEHFAPNL
-735 KTLLIIGTAQERREL
+735 KTLLITGTAQERQEL
-750 LTHYSD
+750 LTHYAD

-767 KRDIACYDNLRFR
+767 KRDIASYDNLHFHF
-780 YQIIDEAQYI
+780 QIIDEAQYI

-847 QPIVEDKDMIA
+847 QPIVENKDQIA

-898 HKLYNANAL
+898 NKLYTANTL

-914 KQSDSM
+914 QQSDSM
-920 FKTSKIQILSEL
+920 FKTSKIQILAEL

-958 CIQLIQNAMAGGHKI
+958 CIQLIENAMAGGHKI
-973 LLFSQFTS
+973 LLFAQFTS
-981 MLDIIERRLKAERIL
+981 MLDVIERRLKAERIL

-1011 LVSAFNENKVP
+1011 LVNAFNENKIP

-1055 NQATDRAHRIGQKH
+1055 NQATDRAHRIGQTH

-1105 VTASHLTRDDLL
+1105 VTASQLTKEELLKLL
-1117 QILQN
+1117 QN

>member
-30 IKNFETDMNT
+30 IKNFETDINT
-40 LTDTPMITATVLDAD
+40 LTGTPMITATVLDAD

-70 RIIGSLCSCPDFY
+70 QIVGSLCSCTDFY
-83 QSQGLC
+83 QSEGLC

-103 HLQTSFSVKNQ
+103 HIQTSFPSKKQ

-123 SYIQQST
+123 SYIHQSSGT
-130 RSPYSAE
+130 HYPAE
-137 ALESRGMIELEP
+137 ASETKVLIELEP
-149 ILHKQYNKLSVDFKI
+149 ILHKQYHKLSVDFKI
-164 GTSKKYVIKDL
+164 GTGKKYVIKDL
-175 LEFARLVR
+175 LEFARLIR
-183 EHELFQYGKNLKFF
+183 QGELFQYGKNLKFF
-197 HEPEAFAS
+197 HEPEAFTS
-205 DSRELLNFIM
+205 ESRSMLAFIM

-222 YHFHYVQ
+222 YHFHCVQ

-236 TMKALRFLPL
+236 TMKALRYLPL
-246 SPTAIDTFLNLM
+246 SPTAVDMFLNM
-258 LGRSLQFQLDDRSQ
+258 MIGHTLQFDLDNHIRPIYV
-272 TIHVVDGDPSL
+272 TDGDPEL
-283 SLELKS
+283 TLELKA
-289 EGTDSYHLTIENCLI
+289 EDSDTYHLTIEDCLI
-304 ISGAHHFWILKDKKL
+304 LSGARTFWILKDKIL
-319 YKCSDAFKRDMQPY
+319 YRCSEAFKKDMQPY
-333 LTELNRQKVREITL
+333 LTELNRQKIREITL

-364 AHTDFHAEG
+364 AHTDFHTEG
-373 IDLSSYEPPEAHFS
+373 VDLTDYEPPEAHFS

-395 NIISCTAYARYNDE
+395 NIISCTAYARYGEE

-424 DAAMENKILTAIQ
+424 DAAMENRILTAIQ
-437 TYFRPVLSS
+437 TYFQPAAVSGNEDSPVA
-446 EYEDQH
+446 DA
-452 LPDVD
+452 
-457 GDFVISHDDPSAFLF
+457 DFIISHDDQAAFLF

-500 PKTAVGVS
+500 PRTAVGVS
-508 VSNGLLEIDIQ
+508 VSNGLLEIDVH
-519 SDTLPYEELAGIL
+519 SDSLPYEELAGIL

-559 LSELADGLRLSEK
+559 LSELADGLRLSK
-572 DIRHGK
+572 QAIRGGR
-578 ITVPLY
+578 ISVPLY
-584 RASYIDSVLTSHNSD
+584 RASYIDAVLTSHNSD

-625 PDALKPILRDYQK
+625 PDAMKPILRDYQK

-669 TLLEHTRIEA
+669 TLLEHARLEA
-679 ISGNIDASEALDS
+679 ISKTVDLTDTASHTAC
-692 PDDADSSMT
+692 PP
-701 ISASEQAHPVS
+701 PVS
-712 LIICPSSLVYNW
+712 LIVCPSSLVYNW
-724 DSEIEHFAPQL
+724 DSEIEHFAPNL
-735 KTLLIIGTAQERREL
+735 KTLLITGTAQERQEL
-750 LTHYSD
+750 LTHYAD

-767 KRDIACYDNLRFR
+767 KRDIASYDNLHFHF
-780 YQIIDEAQYI
+780 QIIDEAQYI
-790 KNHRTQAAR
+790 KNHRTQAAH

-847 QPIVEDKDMIA
+847 QPIVENKDQIA

-898 HKLYNANAL
+898 NKLYTANTL

-914 KQSDSM
+914 QQSDSM
-920 FKTSKIQILSEL
+920 FKTSKIQILAEL

-958 CIQLIQNAMAGGHKI
+958 CIQLIENAMAGGHKI

-981 MLDIIERRLKAERIL
+981 MLDVIERRLKAERIL

-1011 LVSAFNENKVP
+1011 LVNAFNENKIP

-1055 NQATDRAHRIGQKH
+1055 NQATDRAHRIGQTH

-1105 VTASHLTRDDLL
+1105 VTASQLTKEELLKLL
-1117 QILQN
+1117 QN

>member
-30 IKNFETDMNT
+30 IKNFETDINT
-40 LTDTPMITATVLDAD
+40 LTGTPMITATVLDAD

-70 RIIGSLCSCPDFY
+70 QIVGSLCSCSDFY
-83 QSQGLC
+83 QSEGLC

-103 HLQTSFSVKNQ
+103 HIQISFPAKKQ

-123 SYIQQST
+123 SYIHQSSGT
-130 RSPYSAE
+130 HYPAE
-137 ALESRGMIELEP
+137 ASETKVLIELEP
-149 ILHKQYNKLSVDFKI
+149 ILHKQYHKLSVDFKI
-164 GTSKKYVIKDL
+164 GTGKKYVIKDL
-175 LEFARLVR
+175 LEFARLIR
-183 EHELFQYGKNLKFF
+183 QGELFQYGKNLKFF
-197 HEPEAFAS
+197 HEPEAFTTE
-205 DSRELLNFIM
+205 SRNMLAFIM

-222 YHFHYVQ
+222 YHVHCVQ

-236 TMKALRFLPL
+236 TMKALRYLPL
-246 SPTAIDTFLNLM
+246 SPTAVDMFLNM
-258 LGRSLQFQLDDRSQ
+258 MIGHTLQFDLDDHIRPIYV
-272 TIHVVDGDPSL
+272 TDGDPEL
-283 SLELKS
+283 TLELKA
-289 EGTDSYHLTIENCLI
+289 EDSDTYHLTIEDCLI
-304 ISGAHHFWILKDKKL
+304 LSGARTFWILKDKIL
-319 YKCSDAFKRDMQPY
+319 YRCSEAFKKDMQPY
-333 LTELNRQKVREITL
+333 LTELNRQKIREITL

-364 AHTDFHAEG
+364 AHTDFHTEG
-373 IDLSSYEPPEAHFS
+373 VDLTDYEPPEAHFS

-395 NIISCTAYARYNDE
+395 NIISCTAYARYGEE

-424 DAAMENKILTAIQ
+424 DASMENRILTAIQ
-437 TYFRPVLSS
+437 TYFQPAAISGNEDSPVA
-446 EYEDQH
+446 DA
-452 LPDVD
+452 
-457 GDFVISHDDPSAFLF
+457 DFIISHDDQAAFLF

-500 PKTAVGVS
+500 PRTAVGVS
-508 VSNGLLEIDIQ
+508 VSNGLLEIDIH
-519 SDTLPYEELAGIL
+519 SDSLPYEELAGIL

-559 LSELADGLRLSEK
+559 LSELADGLRLSEQA
-572 DIRHGK
+572 IRGGR
-578 ITVPLY
+578 ISVPLY
-584 RASYIDSVLTSHNSD
+584 RASYIDAVLTSHNSD

-625 PDALKPILRDYQK
+625 PDTMKPILRDYQK
-638 TGYRWLCTIAQL
+638 IGYRWLCTIAQL

-669 TLLEHTRIEA
+669 TLLEHARLEA
-679 ISGNIDASEALDS
+679 ISKTVDLTDTASHTAC
-692 PDDADSSMT
+692 PP
-701 ISASEQAHPVS
+701 PVS
-712 LIICPSSLVYNW
+712 LIVCPSSLVYNW
-724 DSEIEHFAPQL
+724 DSEIEHFAPNL
-735 KTLLIIGTAQERREL
+735 KTLLITGTAQERQEL
-750 LTHYSD
+750 LTHYAD

-767 KRDIACYDNLRFR
+767 KRDIASYDNLHFHF
-780 YQIIDEAQYI
+780 QIIDEAQYI

-847 QPIVEDKDMIA
+847 QPIVENKDQIA

-898 HKLYNANAL
+898 NKLYTANTL

-914 KQSDSM
+914 QQSDSM
-920 FKTSKIQILSEL
+920 FKTSKIQILAEL

-958 CIQLIQNAMAGGHKI
+958 CIQLIENAMAGGHKI

-981 MLDIIERRLKAERIL
+981 MLDVIERRLKSERIL

-1011 LVSAFNENKVP
+1011 LVNAFNENKIP

-1055 NQATDRAHRIGQKH
+1055 NQATDRAHRIGQTH

-1092 KKALSDQI
+1092 KKTLSDQI
-1100 LSEEG
+1100 LSEKG
-1105 VTASHLTRDDLL
+1105 VTASQLTKEELLKLL
-1117 QILQN
+1117 QN

>member
-7 TVIKASSDADY
+7 TVINASTDANY

-30 IKNFETDMNT
+30 IKNFETDINT

-70 RIIGSLCSCPDFY
+70 QIVGSLCSCSDFY
-83 QSQGLC
+83 QSEGLC

-103 HLQTSFSVKNQ
+103 HIQTSFPSKKQ

-123 SYIQQST
+123 SYIHQS
-130 RSPYSAE
+130 SVSHYPAE
-137 ALESRGMIELEP
+137 ASETKVLIELEP
-149 ILHKQYNKLSVDFKI
+149 ILHKQYHKLSVDFKI
-164 GTSKKYVIKDL
+164 GTGKKYVIKDL
-175 LEFARLVR
+175 LEFARLIR
-183 EHELFQYGKNLKFF
+183 QGELFQYGKNLKFF
-197 HEPEAFAS
+197 HEPEAFTS
-205 DSRELLNFIM
+205 ESRSMLAFIM

-222 YHFHYVQ
+222 YHFHCVQ

-236 TMKALRFLPL
+236 TMKALRYLPL
-246 SPTAIDTFLNLM
+246 SPTAVDMFLNM
-258 LGRSLQFQLDDRSQ
+258 MIGHTLQFDLDDHIRPIYV
-272 TIHVVDGDPSL
+272 TDGDPEL
-283 SLELKS
+283 TLELKA
-289 EGTDSYHLTIENCLI
+289 EDSDTYHLTIEDCLI
-304 ISGAHHFWILKDKKL
+304 LSGARTFWILKDKIL
-319 YKCSDAFKRDMQPY
+319 YRCSEAFKKDMQPY

-364 AHTDFHAEG
+364 AHTDFHTEG
-373 IDLSSYEPPEAHFS
+373 VDLTGYEPLEAHFS

-395 NIISCTAYARYNDE
+395 NIISCTAYARYGEE

-424 DAAMENKILTAIQ
+424 DAAMENRILTAIQ
-437 TYFRPVLSS
+437 TYFQPAAVSVNEDSPVA
-446 EYEDQH
+446 DA
-452 LPDVD
+452 
-457 GDFVISHDDPSAFLF
+457 DFIISHDDQAAFLF

-484 EVFISSN
+484 KVFISSN

-508 VSNGLLEIDIQ
+508 VSKGLLEIDIQ
-519 SDTLPYEELAGIL
+519 SDSLPYDELAGIL

-559 LSELADGLRLSEK
+559 LSELADGLRLSEQ
-572 DIRHGK
+572 DIRDGR
-578 ITVPLY
+578 ISVPLY
-584 RASYIDSVLTSHNSD
+584 RASYIDAVLTSHNSD
-599 IQSHRDRYFKSLIRD
+599 MQSHRDRYFKSLIRD

-625 PDALKPILRDYQK
+625 PDAMKPILRDYQK

-669 TLLEHTRIEA
+669 TLLEHARLE
-679 ISGNIDASEALDS
+679 
-692 PDDADSSMT
+692 T
-701 ISASEQAHPVS
+701 ISKTIDLTETASHTACPPPVS
-712 LIICPSSLVYNW
+712 LIVCPSSLVYNW
-724 DSEIEHFAPQL
+724 DSEIEHFAPNL
-735 KTLLIIGTAQERREL
+735 KTLLITGTAQERQEL
-750 LTHYSD
+750 LTHYAD

-767 KRDIACYDNLRFR
+767 KRDIASYDNLHFH

-847 QPIVEDKDMIA
+847 QPIVENKDQIA

-898 HKLYNANAL
+898 NKLYTANAL
-907 KLQKDLE
+907 KLQKNLE
-914 KQSDSM
+914 QKSDSM
-920 FKTSKIQILSEL
+920 FKTSKIQILAEL

-958 CIQLIQNAMAGGHKI
+958 CIQLIENAMAGGHKI

-981 MLDIIERRLKAERIL
+981 MLDVIERRLKTERIL

-1011 LVSAFNENKVP
+1011 LVNAFNENKVP

-1105 VTASHLTRDDLL
+1105 VTANHLTKEDLL
-1117 QILQN
+1117 QILQ

>member
-30 IKNFETDMNT
+30 IKNFETDINT
-40 LTDTPMITATVLDAD
+40 LTGTPMITATVLDAD

-70 RIIGSLCSCPDFY
+70 QIVGSLCSCSDFY
-83 QSQGLC
+83 QSEGLC

-103 HLQTSFSVKNQ
+103 HIQISFPAKKQ
-114 NRIGQTLIE
+114 NLIGQTLIE
-123 SYIQQST
+123 SYIHQSSGT
-130 RSPYSAE
+130 HYPAE
-137 ALESRGMIELEP
+137 ASETKVLIELEP
-149 ILHKQYNKLSVDFKI
+149 ILHKQYHKLSVDFKI
-164 GTSKKYVIKDL
+164 GTGKKYVIKDL
-175 LEFARLVR
+175 LEFARLIR
-183 EHELFQYGKNLKFF
+183 QGELFQYGKNLKFF
-197 HEPEAFAS
+197 HEPEAFTTE
-205 DSRELLNFIM
+205 SRNMLAFIM

-222 YHFHYVQ
+222 YHFHCVQ

-236 TMKALRFLPL
+236 TMKALRYLPL
-246 SPTAIDTFLNLM
+246 SPTAVDMFLNM
-258 LGRSLQFQLDDRSQ
+258 MIGHTLQFDLDDHIRPIYV
-272 TIHVVDGDPSL
+272 TDGDPEL
-283 SLELKS
+283 TLELKA
-289 EGTDSYHLTIENCLI
+289 EDSDTYHLTIEDCLI
-304 ISGAHHFWILKDKKL
+304 LSGARTFWILKDKIL
-319 YKCSDAFKRDMQPY
+319 YRCSEAFKKDMQPY
-333 LTELNRQKVREITL
+333 LTELNRQKIREITL

-364 AHTDFHAEG
+364 AHTDFHTEG
-373 IDLSSYEPPEAHFS
+373 VDLTDYEPPEAHFS

-395 NIISCTAYARYNDE
+395 NIISCTAYARYGEE

-424 DAAMENKILTAIQ
+424 DASMENRILTAIQ
-437 TYFRPVLSS
+437 TYFQPAAVSGNEDSPVA
-446 EYEDQH
+446 DA
-452 LPDVD
+452 
-457 GDFVISHDDPSAFLF
+457 DFIISHDDQAAFLF

-500 PKTAVGVS
+500 PRTAVGVS
-508 VSNGLLEIDIQ
+508 VSNGLLEIDIH
-519 SDTLPYEELAGIL
+519 SDSLPYEELAGIL

-559 LSELADGLRLSEK
+559 LSELADGLRLSEQA
-572 DIRHGK
+572 IRGGR
-578 ITVPLY
+578 ISVPLY
-584 RASYIDSVLTSHNSD
+584 RASYIDAVLTSHNSD

-625 PDALKPILRDYQK
+625 PDAMKPILRDYQK

-669 TLLEHTRIEA
+669 TLLEHARLEA
-679 ISGNIDASEALDS
+679 ISKTVDLTDTASHTAC
-692 PDDADSSMT
+692 PP
-701 ISASEQAHPVS
+701 PVS
-712 LIICPSSLVYNW
+712 LIVCPSSLVYNW
-724 DSEIEHFAPQL
+724 DSEIEHFAPNL
-735 KTLLIIGTAQERREL
+735 KTLLITGTAQERQEL
-750 LTHYSD
+750 LTHYAD

-767 KRDIACYDNLRFR
+767 KRDIASYDNLHFHF
-780 YQIIDEAQYI
+780 QIIDEAQYI

-847 QPIVEDKDMIA
+847 QPIVENKDQIA

-898 HKLYNANAL
+898 NKLYTANTL

-914 KQSDSM
+914 QQSDSM
-920 FKTSKIQILSEL
+920 FKTSKIQILAEL

-958 CIQLIQNAMAGGHKI
+958 CIQLIENAMAGGHKI

-981 MLDIIERRLKAERIL
+981 MLDVIERRLKAERIL

-1011 LVSAFNENKVP
+1011 LVNAFNENKIP

-1055 NQATDRAHRIGQKH
+1055 NQATDRAHRIGQTH

-1105 VTASHLTRDDLL
+1105 VTASQLTKEELLKLL
-1117 QILQN
+1117 QN

>member
-30 IKNFETDMNT
+30 IKNFETDINT
-40 LTDTPMITATVLDAD
+40 LTGTPMITATVLDAD

-70 RIIGSLCSCPDFY
+70 QIVGSLCSCSDFY
-83 QSQGLC
+83 QSEGLC

-103 HLQTSFSVKNQ
+103 HIQTSFPAKKQ
-114 NRIGQTLIE
+114 NRIGQALIE
-123 SYIQQST
+123 SYIHQSSGT
-130 RSPYSAE
+130 HYPAE
-137 ALESRGMIELEP
+137 ASETKVLIELEP
-149 ILHKQYNKLSVDFKI
+149 ILHKQYHKLSVDFKI
-164 GTSKKYVIKDL
+164 GTGKKYVIKDL
-175 LEFARLVR
+175 LEFARLIR
-183 EHELFQYGKNLKFF
+183 QGELFQYGKNLKFF
-197 HEPEAFAS
+197 HEPEAFTS
-205 DSRELLNFIM
+205 ESRSMLAFIM

-222 YHFHYVQ
+222 YHFHCVQ

-236 TMKALRFLPL
+236 TMKALRYLPL
-246 SPTAIDTFLNLM
+246 SPTAVDMFLNM
-258 LGRSLQFQLDDRSQ
+258 MIGHTLQFDLDNHIRPIYV
-272 TIHVVDGDPSL
+272 TDGDPEL
-283 SLELKS
+283 TLELKA
-289 EGTDSYHLTIENCLI
+289 EDSDTYHLTIEECLI
-304 ISGAHHFWILKDKKL
+304 LSGAQTFWILKDKIL
-319 YKCSDAFKRDMQPY
+319 YRCSEAFKKDMQPY
-333 LTELNRQKVREITL
+333 LTELNRQKIREITL

-364 AHTDFHAEG
+364 AHTDFHTEG
-373 IDLSSYEPPEAHFS
+373 VDLTDYEPPEAHFS

-395 NIISCTAYARYNDE
+395 NIISCTAYARYGEE

-424 DAAMENKILTAIQ
+424 DASMENRILTAIQ
-437 TYFRPVLSS
+437 TYFQPAAVSGNEDSPVA
-446 EYEDQH
+446 DA
-452 LPDVD
+452 
-457 GDFVISHDDPSAFLF
+457 DFIISHDDQAAFLF

-500 PKTAVGVS
+500 PRTAVGVS
-508 VSNGLLEIDIQ
+508 VSNGLLEIDIH
-519 SDTLPYEELAGIL
+519 SDSLPYEELAGIL

-559 LSELADGLRLSEK
+559 LSELADGLRLSEQA
-572 DIRHGK
+572 IRGGR
-578 ITVPLY
+578 ISVPLY
-584 RASYIDSVLTSHNSD
+584 RASYIDAVLTSHNSD

-625 PDALKPILRDYQK
+625 PDAMKPILRDYQK

-669 TLLEHTRIEA
+669 TLLEHARLEA
-679 ISGNIDASEALDS
+679 ISKTVDLTDTASHTAC
-692 PDDADSSMT
+692 PP
-701 ISASEQAHPVS
+701 PVS
-712 LIICPSSLVYNW
+712 LIVCPSSLVYNW
-724 DSEIEHFAPQL
+724 DSEIEHFAPNL
-735 KTLLIIGTAQERREL
+735 KTLLITGTAQERQEL
-750 LTHYSD
+750 LTHYAD

-767 KRDIACYDNLRFR
+767 KRDIASYDNLHFH

-847 QPIVEDKDMIA
+847 QPIVENKDQIA

-898 HKLYNANAL
+898 NKLYTANTL

-914 KQSDSM
+914 QQSDSM
-920 FKTSKIQILSEL
+920 FKTSKIQILAEL

-958 CIQLIQNAMAGGHKI
+958 CIQLIENAMAGGHKI

-981 MLDIIERRLKAERIL
+981 MLDVIERRLKAERIL

-1011 LVSAFNENKVP
+1011 LVNAFNENKIP

-1055 NQATDRAHRIGQKH
+1055 NQATDRAHRIGQTH

-1105 VTASHLTRDDLL
+1105 VTASQLTKEELL

>member
-30 IKNFETDMNT
+30 IKNFETDINT

-70 RIIGSLCSCPDFY
+70 QIVGSLCSCSDFY
-83 QSQGLC
+83 QAEGLC

-103 HLQTSFSVKNQ
+103 HIQTSFPSKKQ

-123 SYIQQST
+123 SYIHQS
-130 RSPYSAE
+130 SGSHYPAE
-137 ALESRGMIELEP
+137 ASETKVLIELEP
-149 ILHKQYNKLSVDFKI
+149 ILHKQYHKLSVDFKI
-164 GTSKKYVIKDL
+164 GTGKKYVIKDL
-175 LEFARLVR
+175 LEFARLI
-183 EHELFQYGKNLKFF
+183 HQGELFQYGKNLKFF
-197 HEPEAFAS
+197 HEPEAFTS
-205 DSRELLNFIM
+205 ESRSMLAFIM

-222 YHFHYVQ
+222 YHFHCVQ

-236 TMKALRFLPL
+236 TMKALRYLPL
-246 SPTAIDTFLNLM
+246 SPTAVDMFLNM
-258 LGRSLQFQLDDRSQ
+258 MIGHTLQFDLDDHIRPIYV
-272 TIHVVDGDPSL
+272 TDGDPEL
-283 SLELKS
+283 TLELKA
-289 EGTDSYHLTIENCLI
+289 EDSDTYHLTIEDCLI
-304 ISGAHHFWILKDKKL
+304 LSGARTFWILKDKIL
-319 YKCSDAFKRDMQPY
+319 YRCSEAFKKDMQPY

-364 AHTDFHAEG
+364 AHTDFHTEG
-373 IDLSSYEPPEAHFS
+373 VDLTDYEPPEAHFS

-395 NIISCTAYARYNDE
+395 NIISCTAYARYGEE

-424 DAAMENKILTAIQ
+424 DAAMENRILTAIQ
-437 TYFRPVLSS
+437 TYFQPAAVSGNEDSPVA
-446 EYEDQH
+446 DA
-452 LPDVD
+452 
-457 GDFVISHDDPSAFLF
+457 DFIISHDDQAAFLF

-500 PKTAVGVS
+500 PRTAVGVS
-508 VSNGLLEIDIQ
+508 VSNGLLEIDVH
-519 SDTLPYEELAGIL
+519 SDSLPYEELAGIL
-532 NSYRRRQKYYKL
+532 NSYRCRQKYYKL

-559 LSELADGLRLSEK
+559 LSELADGLRLSEQA
-572 DIRHGK
+572 IRGGR
-578 ITVPLY
+578 ISVPLY
-584 RASYIDSVLTSHNSD
+584 RASYIDAVLTSHNSD
-599 IQSHRDRYFKSLIRD
+599 IQSHRDRYFKSLIRV
-614 MKSVADSDYEV
+614 KSVADSDYEV
-625 PDALKPILRDYQK
+625 PDAMKPILRDYQK

-669 TLLEHTRIEA
+669 TLLEHARLEA
-679 ISGNIDASEALDS
+679 ISKTVDLTDTASHTAC
-692 PDDADSSMT
+692 PP
-701 ISASEQAHPVS
+701 PVS
-712 LIICPSSLVYNW
+712 LIVCPSSLVYNW
-724 DSEIEHFAPQL
+724 DSEIEHFAPNL
-735 KTLLIIGTAQERREL
+735 KTLLITGTAQERQEL
-750 LTHYSD
+750 LTHYAD

-767 KRDIACYDNLRFR
+767 KRDIARYDNLHFH

-847 QPIVEDKDMIA
+847 QPIVENKDQIA

-898 HKLYNANAL
+898 NKLYTANTL

-914 KQSDSM
+914 QQSDSM
-920 FKTSKIQILSEL
+920 FKTSKIQILAEL

-958 CIQLIQNAMAGGHKI
+958 CIQLIENAMAGGHKI

-981 MLDIIERRLKAERIL
+981 MLDVIERRLKAERIL

-1011 LVSAFNENKVP
+1011 LVNAFNENKIP

-1055 NQATDRAHRIGQKH
+1055 NQATDRAHRIGQTH

-1105 VTASHLTRDDLL
+1105 VTASQLTKEELLKLL
-1117 QILQN
+1117 QN

>member
-30 IKNFETDMNT
+30 IKNFETDINT

-70 RIIGSLCSCPDFY
+70 QIVGSLCSCSDFY
-83 QSQGLC
+83 QSEGLC

-103 HLQTSFSVKNQ
+103 HIQTSFPSKKQ

-123 SYIQQST
+123 SYIHQSSGT
-130 RSPYSAE
+130 HYPAKASE
-137 ALESRGMIELEP
+137 TKVLIELEP
-149 ILHKQYNKLSVDFKI
+149 ILHKQYHKLSVDFKI
-164 GTSKKYVIKDL
+164 GTGKKYVIKDL
-175 LEFARLVR
+175 LEFARLIR
-183 EHELFQYGKNLKFF
+183 QGELFQYGKNLKFF
-197 HEPEAFAS
+197 HEPEAFTS
-205 DSRELLNFIM
+205 ESRSMLAFIM

-222 YHFHYVQ
+222 YHFHCVQ

-236 TMKALRFLPL
+236 TMKALRYLPL
-246 SPTAIDTFLNLM
+246 SPTAVDMFLNM
-258 LGRSLQFQLDDRSQ
+258 MIGHTLQFDLDDHIRPIYV
-272 TIHVVDGDPSL
+272 TDGDPEL
-283 SLELKS
+283 TLELKA
-289 EGTDSYHLTIENCLI
+289 EDSDTYHLTIEDCLI
-304 ISGAHHFWILKDKKL
+304 LSGARTFWILKDKIL
-319 YKCSDAFKRDMQPY
+319 YRCSEAFKKDMQPY

-364 AHTDFHAEG
+364 AHTDFHTEG
-373 IDLSSYEPPEAHFS
+373 VDLTDYEPPEAHFS

-395 NIISCTAYARYNDE
+395 NIISCTAYARYGEE

-424 DAAMENKILTAIQ
+424 DASMENRILTAIQ
-437 TYFRPVLSS
+437 TYFQPAAVSGNEDSPVA
-446 EYEDQH
+446 DA
-452 LPDVD
+452 
-457 GDFVISHDDPSAFLF
+457 DFIISHDDQAAFLF

-500 PKTAVGVS
+500 PRTAVGVS
-508 VSNGLLEIDIQ
+508 VSNGLLEIDIH
-519 SDTLPYEELAGIL
+519 SDSLPYEELAGIL

-559 LSELADGLRLSEK
+559 LSELADGLRLSEQA
-572 DIRHGK
+572 IRGGR
-578 ITVPLY
+578 ISVPLY
-584 RASYIDSVLTSHNSD
+584 RASYIDAVLTSHNSD

-625 PDALKPILRDYQK
+625 PDAMKPILRDYQK

-669 TLLEHTRIEA
+669 TLLEHARLEA
-679 ISGNIDASEALDS
+679 ISKTVDLTDTASHTAC
-692 PDDADSSMT
+692 PP
-701 ISASEQAHPVS
+701 PVS
-712 LIICPSSLVYNW
+712 LIVCPSSLVYNW
-724 DSEIEHFAPQL
+724 DSEIQHFAPNL
-735 KTLLIIGTAQERREL
+735 KTLLITGTAQERQEL
-750 LTHYSD
+750 LTHYAD

-767 KRDIACYDNLRFR
+767 KRDIASYDNLHFH

-799 SVCSIHSVTRFALTG
+799 SVCNIHSVTRFALTG

-847 QPIVEDKDMIA
+847 QPIVENKDQIA

-898 HKLYNANAL
+898 NKLYTANTL

-914 KQSDSM
+914 QQSDNM
-920 FKTSKIQILSEL
+920 FKTSKIQILAEL

-958 CIQLIQNAMAGGHKI
+958 CIQLIENAMAGGHKI

-981 MLDIIERRLKAERIL
+981 MLDVIERRLKAERIL

-1011 LVSAFNENKVP
+1011 LVNAFNENKIP

-1055 NQATDRAHRIGQKH
+1055 NQATDRAHRIGQTH

-1092 KKALSDQI
+1092 KKTLSDQI
-1100 LSEEG
+1100 LSEKG
-1105 VTASHLTRDDLL
+1105 VTASQLTKEELL

>member
-7 TVIKASSDADY
+7 TVIKASTDADY

-30 IKNFETDMNT
+30 IKNFETDINT
-40 LTDTPMITATVLDAD
+40 LTGTPMITATVLDAD

-70 RIIGSLCSCPDFY
+70 QIVGSLCSCSDFY
-83 QSQGLC
+83 QSEGLC

-103 HLQTSFSVKNQ
+103 HIQTSFPAKKQ

-123 SYIQQST
+123 SYIHQSSGT
-130 RSPYSAE
+130 HYPAE
-137 ALESRGMIELEP
+137 ASETKVLIELEP
-149 ILHKQYNKLSVDFKI
+149 ILHKQYHKLSVDFKI
-164 GTSKKYVIKDL
+164 GTGKKYVIKDL
-175 LEFARLVR
+175 LEFARLIR
-183 EHELFQYGKNLKFF
+183 QGELFQYGKNLKFF
-197 HEPEAFAS
+197 HEPEAFTTE
-205 DSRELLNFIM
+205 SRNMLAFIM

-222 YHFHYVQ
+222 YHFHCVQ

-236 TMKALRFLPL
+236 TMKALRYLPL
-246 SPTAIDTFLNLM
+246 SPTAVDMFLNM
-258 LGRSLQFQLDDRSQ
+258 MIGHTLQFDLDDHIRPIYV
-272 TIHVVDGDPSL
+272 TDGDPEL
-283 SLELKS
+283 TLELKA
-289 EGTDSYHLTIENCLI
+289 EDSDTYHLTIEDCLI
-304 ISGAHHFWILKDKKL
+304 LSGARTFWILKDKIL
-319 YKCSDAFKRDMQPY
+319 YRCSEAFKKDMQPY

-364 AHTDFHAEG
+364 AHTDFHTEG
-373 IDLSSYEPPEAHFS
+373 VDLTDYEPPEAHFS

-395 NIISCTAYARYNDE
+395 NIISCTAYARYGEE

-424 DAAMENKILTAIQ
+424 DASMENRILTAIQ
-437 TYFRPVLSS
+437 TYFQPAAVSGNEDSPVA
-446 EYEDQH
+446 DA
-452 LPDVD
+452 
-457 GDFVISHDDPSAFLF
+457 DFIISHDDQAAFLF

-500 PKTAVGVS
+500 PRTAVGVS
-508 VSNGLLEIDIQ
+508 VSNGLLEIDVH
-519 SDTLPYEELAGIL
+519 SDSLPYEELAGIL

-559 LSELADGLRLSEK
+559 LSDFADGLRLSEQA
-572 DIRHGK
+572 IRGGR
-578 ITVPLY
+578 ISVPLY
-584 RASYIDSVLTSHNSD
+584 RASYIDAVLTSHNSD

-625 PDALKPILRDYQK
+625 PDAMKPILRDYQK

-669 TLLEHTRIEA
+669 TLLEHARLEA
-679 ISGNIDASEALDS
+679 ISKTVDLTDTASHTAC
-692 PDDADSSMT
+692 PP
-701 ISASEQAHPVS
+701 PVS
-712 LIICPSSLVYNW
+712 LIVCPSSLVYNW
-724 DSEIEHFAPQL
+724 DSEIEHFAPNL
-735 KTLLIIGTAQERREL
+735 KTLLITGTAQERQEL
-750 LTHYSD
+750 LTHYAD

-767 KRDIACYDNLRFR
+767 KRDIARYDNLHFH

-847 QPIVEDKDMIA
+847 QPIVENKDQIA

-898 HKLYNANAL
+898 NKLYTANTL

-914 KQSDSM
+914 QQSDSM
-920 FKTSKIQILSEL
+920 FKTSKIQILAEL

-958 CIQLIQNAMAGGHKI
+958 CIQLIENAMAGGHKI

-981 MLDIIERRLKAERIL
+981 MLDVIERRLKAERIL

-1011 LVSAFNENKVP
+1011 LVNAFNENKIP

-1055 NQATDRAHRIGQKH
+1055 NQATDRAHRIGQTH

-1092 KKALSDQI
+1092 KKTLSDQI
-1100 LSEEG
+1100 LSEKG
-1105 VTASHLTRDDLL
+1105 VTASQLTKEELLKLL
-1117 QILQN
+1117 QN

>member
-30 IKNFETDMNT
+30 IKNFETDINT
-40 LTDTPMITATVLDAD
+40 LTGTPMITATVLDAD

-70 RIIGSLCSCPDFY
+70 QIVGSLCSCSDFY
-83 QSQGLC
+83 QSEGLC

-103 HLQTSFSVKNQ
+103 HIQTSFPAKKQ

-123 SYIQQST
+123 SYIHQSSGT
-130 RSPYSAE
+130 HYPAE
-137 ALESRGMIELEP
+137 ASETKVLIELEP
-149 ILHKQYNKLSVDFKI
+149 ILHKQYHKLSVDFKI
-164 GTSKKYVIKDL
+164 GTGKKYVIKDL
-175 LEFARLVR
+175 LEFARLIR
-183 EHELFQYGKNLKFF
+183 QGELFQYGKNLKFF
-197 HEPEAFAS
+197 HEPEAFTS
-205 DSRELLNFIM
+205 ESRSMLAFIM

-222 YHFHYVQ
+222 YHFHCVQ

-236 TMKALRFLPL
+236 TMKALRYLPL
-246 SPTAIDTFLNLM
+246 SPTAVDMFLNM
-258 LGRSLQFQLDDRSQ
+258 MIGHTLQFDLDNHIRPIYV
-272 TIHVVDGDPSL
+272 TDGDPEL
-283 SLELKS
+283 TLELKA
-289 EGTDSYHLTIENCLI
+289 EDSDTYHLTIEDCLI
-304 ISGAHHFWILKDKKL
+304 LSGARTFWILKDKIL
-319 YKCSDAFKRDMQPY
+319 YRCSEAFKKDMQPY
-333 LTELNRQKVREITL
+333 LTELNRQKIREITL

-364 AHTDFHAEG
+364 AHTDFHTEG
-373 IDLSSYEPPEAHFS
+373 VDLTDYEPPEAHFS

-395 NIISCTAYARYNDE
+395 NIISCTAYARYGEE

-424 DAAMENKILTAIQ
+424 DASMENRILTAIQ
-437 TYFRPVLSS
+437 TYFQPAAVSGNEDSPVA
-446 EYEDQH
+446 DA
-452 LPDVD
+452 
-457 GDFVISHDDPSAFLF
+457 DFIISHDDQAAFLF

-500 PKTAVGVS
+500 PRTAVGVS
-508 VSNGLLEIDIQ
+508 VSNGLLEIDVH
-519 SDTLPYEELAGIL
+519 SDSLPYEELAGIL

-559 LSELADGLRLSEK
+559 LSELADGLRLSEQA
-572 DIRHGK
+572 IRGGR
-578 ITVPLY
+578 ISVPLY
-584 RASYIDSVLTSHNSD
+584 RASYIDAVLTSHNSD

-625 PDALKPILRDYQK
+625 PDAMKPILRDYQK

-669 TLLEHTRIEA
+669 TLLEHARLEA
-679 ISGNIDASEALDS
+679 ISKTVDLTDTASHTAC
-692 PDDADSSMT
+692 PP
-701 ISASEQAHPVS
+701 PVS
-712 LIICPSSLVYNW
+712 LIVCPSSLVYNW
-724 DSEIEHFAPQL
+724 DSEIEHFAPNL
-735 KTLLIIGTAQERREL
+735 KTLLITGTAQERQEL
-750 LTHYSD
+750 LTHYAD

-767 KRDIACYDNLRFR
+767 KRDIASYDNLHFH

-847 QPIVEDKDMIA
+847 QPIVENKDQIA

-898 HKLYNANAL
+898 NKLYTANTL

-914 KQSDSM
+914 QQSDSM
-920 FKTSKIQILSEL
+920 FKTSKIQILAEL

-958 CIQLIQNAMAGGHKI
+958 CIQLIENAMAGGHKI

-981 MLDIIERRLKAERIL
+981 MLDVIERRLKAERIL

-1011 LVSAFNENKVP
+1011 LVNAFNENKIP

-1055 NQATDRAHRIGQKH
+1055 NQATDRAHRIGQTH

-1105 VTASHLTRDDLL
+1105 VTASQLTKEELLKLL
-1117 QILQN
+1117 QN

>member
-30 IKNFETDMNT
+30 IKNFETDINT
-40 LTDTPMITATVLDAD
+40 LTGTPMITATVLDAD

-70 RIIGSLCSCPDFY
+70 QIVGSLCSCSDFY
-83 QSQGLC
+83 QSEGLC

-103 HLQTSFSVKNQ
+103 HIQTSFPSKKQ

-123 SYIQQST
+123 SYIHQS
-130 RSPYSAE
+130 SGSHYPAE
-137 ALESRGMIELEP
+137 ASETKVLIELEP
-149 ILHKQYNKLSVDFKI
+149 ILHKQYHKLSVDFKI
-164 GTSKKYVIKDL
+164 GTGKKYVIKDL
-175 LEFARLVR
+175 LEFARLIR
-183 EHELFQYGKNLKFF
+183 QGELFQYGKNLKFF
-197 HEPEAFAS
+197 HEPEAFTTE
-205 DSRELLNFIM
+205 SRNMLAFIM

-222 YHFHYVQ
+222 YHFHCVQ

-236 TMKALRFLPL
+236 TMKALRYLPL
-246 SPTAIDTFLNLM
+246 SPTAVDMFLNM
-258 LGRSLQFQLDDRSQ
+258 MIGHTLQFDLDDHIRPIYV
-272 TIHVVDGDPSL
+272 TDGDPEL
-283 SLELKS
+283 TLELKA
-289 EGTDSYHLTIENCLI
+289 EDSDTYHLTIEDCLI
-304 ISGAHHFWILKDKKL
+304 LSGARTFWILKDKIL
-319 YKCSDAFKRDMQPY
+319 YRCSEAFKKDMQPY
-333 LTELNRQKVREITL
+333 LTELNRQKIREITL

-364 AHTDFHAEG
+364 AHTDFHTEG
-373 IDLSSYEPPEAHFS
+373 VDLTDYEPPEAHFS

-395 NIISCTAYARYNDE
+395 NIISCTAYARYGEE

-424 DAAMENKILTAIQ
+424 NASMENRILTAIQ
-437 TYFRPVLSS
+437 TYFQPAAVSGNEDSPVT
-446 EYEDQH
+446 DA
-452 LPDVD
+452 
-457 GDFVISHDDPSAFLF
+457 DFIISHDDQAAFLF

-500 PKTAVGVS
+500 PRTAVGVS
-508 VSNGLLEIDIQ
+508 VSNGLLEIDIH
-519 SDTLPYEELAGIL
+519 SDSLPYEELAGIL

-559 LSELADGLRLSEK
+559 LSELADGLRLSEQA
-572 DIRHGK
+572 IRGGR
-578 ITVPLY
+578 ISVPLY
-584 RASYIDSVLTSHNSD
+584 RASYIDAVLTSHNSD

-625 PDALKPILRDYQK
+625 PDAMKPILRDYQK

-669 TLLEHTRIEA
+669 TLLEHARLEA
-679 ISGNIDASEALDS
+679 ISKTVDLTDTASHTAC
-692 PDDADSSMT
+692 PP
-701 ISASEQAHPVS
+701 PVS
-712 LIICPSSLVYNW
+712 LIVCPSSLVYNW
-724 DSEIEHFAPQL
+724 DSEIEHFAPNL
-735 KTLLIIGTAQERREL
+735 KTLLITGTAQERQEL
-750 LTHYSD
+750 LTHYAD

-767 KRDIACYDNLRFR
+767 KRDIASYDNLHFH

-814 TPIENRLSELWSIF
+814 TPIENRLSEFWSIF

-847 QPIVEDKDMIA
+847 QPIVENKDQIA

-898 HKLYNANAL
+898 NKLYTANTL

-914 KQSDSM
+914 QQSDSM
-920 FKTSKIQILSEL
+920 FKTSKIQILAEL

-958 CIQLIQNAMAGGHKI
+958 CIQLIENAMAGGHKI

-981 MLDIIERRLKAERIL
+981 MLDVIERRLKAERIL

-1011 LVSAFNENKVP
+1011 LVNAFNENKIP

-1055 NQATDRAHRIGQKH
+1055 NQATDRAHRIGQTH

-1092 KKALSDQI
+1092 KKTLSDQI

-1105 VTASHLTRDDLL
+1105 VTASQLTKEELLKLL
-1117 QILQN
+1117 QN

>member
-7 TVIKASSDADY
+7 TVINASTDANY

-30 IKNFETDMNT
+30 IKNFETDINT

-70 RIIGSLCSCPDFY
+70 QIVGSLCSCSDFY
-83 QSQGLC
+83 QSEGLC

-103 HLQTSFSVKNQ
+103 HIQTSFPSKKQ

-123 SYIQQST
+123 SYIHQS
-130 RSPYSAE
+130 SGSHYPAE
-137 ALESRGMIELEP
+137 TSETKVLIELEP
-149 ILHKQYNKLSVDFKI
+149 ILHKQYHKLSVDFKI
-164 GTSKKYVIKDL
+164 GTGKKYVIKDL
-175 LEFARLVR
+175 LEFARLIR
-183 EHELFQYGKNLKFF
+183 QGELFQYGKNLKFF
-197 HEPEAFAS
+197 HEPEAFTS
-205 DSRELLNFIM
+205 ESRSMLAFIM

-236 TMKALRFLPL
+236 TMKALRYLPL
-246 SPTAIDTFLNLM
+246 SPTAVDMFLNM
-258 LGRSLQFQLDDRSQ
+258 MIGHTLQFDLDDHIRPIYV
-272 TIHVVDGDPSL
+272 TDGDPEL
-283 SLELKS
+283 TLELKA
-289 EGTDSYHLTIENCLI
+289 EDSDTYHLTIEDCLI
-304 ISGAHHFWILKDKKL
+304 LSGARTFWILKDKIL
-319 YKCSDAFKRDMQPY
+319 YRCSEAFKKDMQPY
-333 LTELNRQKVREITL
+333 LTELNRQKIREITL

-364 AHTDFHAEG
+364 AHTDFHTEG
-373 IDLSSYEPPEAHFS
+373 VDLTGYEPLEAHFS

-395 NIISCTAYARYNDE
+395 NIISCTAYARYGEE

-424 DAAMENKILTAIQ
+424 DAAMENRILTAIQ
-437 TYFRPVLSS
+437 TYFQPAAVSVNEDSPVA
-446 EYEDQH
+446 DA
-452 LPDVD
+452 
-457 GDFVISHDDPSAFLF
+457 DFIISHDDQAAFLF

-508 VSNGLLEIDIQ
+508 VSKGLLEIDIQ
-519 SDTLPYEELAGIL
+519 SDSLPYDELAGIL

-559 LSELADGLRLSEK
+559 LSELADGLRLSEQ
-572 DIRHGK
+572 DIRDGR
-578 ITVPLY
+578 ISVPLY
-584 RASYIDSVLTSHNSD
+584 RASYIDAVLTSHNSD
-599 IQSHRDRYFKSLIRD
+599 MQSHRDRYFKSLIRD

-625 PDALKPILRDYQK
+625 PEAMKPILRDYQK

-669 TLLEHTRIEA
+669 TLLEHARLEA
-679 ISGNIDASEALDS
+679 ISKTIDLTETASHTAC
-692 PDDADSSMT
+692 PP
-701 ISASEQAHPVS
+701 PVN
-712 LIICPSSLVYNW
+712 LIVCPSSLVYNW
-724 DSEIEHFAPQL
+724 DSEIEHFAPNL
-735 KTLLIIGTAQERREL
+735 KTLLITGTAQERQEL
-750 LTHYSD
+750 LTHYAD

-767 KRDIACYDNLRFR
+767 KRDIASYDNLHFH

-828 EYLMPGFLYPYA
+828 EYLMSGFLYPYA

-847 QPIVEDKDMIA
+847 QPIVENKDQIA

-898 HKLYNANAL
+898 NKLYTANAL

-914 KQSDSM
+914 QQSDSM
-920 FKTSKIQILSEL
+920 FKTSKIQILAEL

-958 CIQLIQNAMAGGHKI
+958 CIQLIENAMAGGHKI

-981 MLDIIERRLKAERIL
+981 MLDVIERRLKTERIL

-1001 GSTKSEQRTR
+1001 GSTKSDQRTR
-1011 LVSAFNENKVP
+1011 LVNAFNENNVP

-1105 VTASHLTRDDLL
+1105 VTASHLTKEDLL
-1117 QILQN
+1117 QILQ

>member
-7 TVIKASSDADY
+7 TVIKASTDADY

-30 IKNFETDMNT
+30 IKNFETDINT
-40 LTDTPMITATVLDAD
+40 LTGTPMITATVLDAD

-60 TQVSIDEDES
+60 TQVSIDEDENQ
-70 RIIGSLCSCPDFY
+70 IVGSLCSCSDFY
-83 QSQGLC
+83 QSEGLC

-103 HLQTSFSVKNQ
+103 HIQTSFPAKKQ

-123 SYIQQST
+123 SYIHQSSGT
-130 RSPYSAE
+130 HYPAE
-137 ALESRGMIELEP
+137 ASETKVLIELEP
-149 ILHKQYNKLSVDFKI
+149 ILHKQYHKLSVDFKI
-164 GTSKKYVIKDL
+164 GTGKKYVIKDL
-175 LEFARLVR
+175 LEFARLI
-183 EHELFQYGKNLKFF
+183 HQGELFQYGKNLKFF
-197 HEPEAFAS
+197 HEPEAFTTE
-205 DSRELLNFIM
+205 SRNMLAFIM

-222 YHFHYVQ
+222 YHFHCVQ

-236 TMKALRFLPL
+236 TMKALRYLPL
-246 SPTAIDTFLNLM
+246 SPTAVDMFLNM
-258 LGRSLQFQLDDRSQ
+258 MIGHTLQFDLDNHIRPIYV
-272 TIHVVDGDPSL
+272 TDGDPEL
-283 SLELKS
+283 TLELKA
-289 EGTDSYHLTIENCLI
+289 EDSDTYHLTIEDCLI
-304 ISGAHHFWILKDKKL
+304 LSGARTFWILKDKIL
-319 YKCSDAFKRDMQPY
+319 YRCSEAFKKDMQPY

-364 AHTDFHAEG
+364 AHTDFHTEG
-373 IDLSSYEPPEAHFS
+373 VDLTDYEPPEAHFS

-395 NIISCTAYARYNDE
+395 NIISCTAYARYGEE

-424 DAAMENKILTAIQ
+424 DASMENRILTAIQ
-437 TYFRPVLSS
+437 TYFQPAAVSGNEDSPVA
-446 EYEDQH
+446 DA
-452 LPDVD
+452 
-457 GDFVISHDDPSAFLF
+457 DFIISHDDQAAFLF

-500 PKTAVGVS
+500 PRTAVGVS
-508 VSNGLLEIDIQ
+508 VSNGLLEIDVH
-519 SDTLPYEELAGIL
+519 SDSLPYEELAGIL

-559 LSELADGLRLSEK
+559 LSELADGLRLSEQA
-572 DIRHGK
+572 IRGGR
-578 ITVPLY
+578 ISVPLY
-584 RASYIDSVLTSHNSD
+584 RASYIDAVLTSHNSD

-625 PDALKPILRDYQK
+625 PDAMKPILRDYQK

-669 TLLEHTRIEA
+669 TLLEHARLEA
-679 ISGNIDASEALDS
+679 ISKTVDLTDTASHTAC
-692 PDDADSSMT
+692 PP
-701 ISASEQAHPVS
+701 PVS
-712 LIICPSSLVYNW
+712 LIVCPSSLVYNW
-724 DSEIEHFAPQL
+724 DSEIEHFAPNL
-735 KTLLIIGTAQERREL
+735 KTLLITGTAQERQEL
-750 LTHYSD
+750 LTHYAD

-767 KRDIACYDNLRFR
+767 KRDIARYDNLHFH

-847 QPIVEDKDMIA
+847 QPIVENKDQIA

-898 HKLYNANAL
+898 NKLYTANTL

-914 KQSDSM
+914 QQSDSM
-920 FKTSKIQILSEL
+920 FKTSKIQILAEL

-958 CIQLIQNAMAGGHKI
+958 CIQLIENAMAGGHKI

-981 MLDIIERRLKAERIL
+981 MLDVIERRLKAERIL

-1011 LVSAFNENKVP
+1011 LVNAFNENKIP

-1055 NQATDRAHRIGQKH
+1055 NQATDRAHRIGQTH

-1092 KKALSDQI
+1092 KKTLSDQI
-1100 LSEEG
+1100 LSEKG
-1105 VTASHLTRDDLL
+1105 VTASQLTKEELL

>member
-30 IKNFETDMNT
+30 IKNFETDINT

-70 RIIGSLCSCPDFY
+70 QIVGSLCSCSDFY
-83 QSQGLC
+83 QSEGLC

-103 HLQTSFSVKNQ
+103 HIQTSFPSKKQ

-123 SYIQQST
+123 SYIHQSSGT
-130 RSPYSAE
+130 HYPAKASE
-137 ALESRGMIELEP
+137 TKVLIELEP
-149 ILHKQYNKLSVDFKI
+149 ILHKQYHKLSVDFKI
-164 GTSKKYVIKDL
+164 GTGKKYVIKDL
-175 LEFARLVR
+175 LEFARLIR
-183 EHELFQYGKNLKFF
+183 QGELFQYGKNLKFF
-197 HEPEAFAS
+197 HEPEAFTS
-205 DSRELLNFIM
+205 ESRSMLAFIM

-222 YHFHYVQ
+222 YHFHCVQ

-236 TMKALRFLPL
+236 TMKALRYLPL
-246 SPTAIDTFLNLM
+246 SPTAVDMFLNM
-258 LGRSLQFQLDDRSQ
+258 MIGHTLQFDLDDHIRPIYV
-272 TIHVVDGDPSL
+272 TDGDPEL
-283 SLELKS
+283 TLELKA
-289 EGTDSYHLTIENCLI
+289 EDSDTYHLTIEDCLI
-304 ISGAHHFWILKDKKL
+304 LSGARTFWILKDKIL
-319 YKCSDAFKRDMQPY
+319 YRCSEAFKKDMQPY

-364 AHTDFHAEG
+364 AHTDFHTEG
-373 IDLSSYEPPEAHFS
+373 VDLTDYEPPEAHFS

-395 NIISCTAYARYNDE
+395 NIISCTAYARYGEE

-424 DAAMENKILTAIQ
+424 DAAMENRILTAIQ
-437 TYFRPVLSS
+437 TYFQPAAVSGNEDSPVA
-446 EYEDQH
+446 DA
-452 LPDVD
+452 
-457 GDFVISHDDPSAFLF
+457 DFIISHDDQAAFLF

-500 PKTAVGVS
+500 PRTAVGVS
-508 VSNGLLEIDIQ
+508 VSNGLLEIDIH
-519 SDTLPYEELAGIL
+519 SDSLPYEELAGIL

-559 LSELADGLRLSEK
+559 LAELADGLRLSEQA
-572 DIRHGK
+572 IRGGR
-578 ITVPLY
+578 ISVPLY
-584 RASYIDSVLTSHNSD
+584 RASYIDAVLTSHNSD

-625 PDALKPILRDYQK
+625 PDAMKPILRDYQK

-669 TLLEHTRIEA
+669 TLLEHARLEA
-679 ISGNIDASEALDS
+679 ISKTVDLTDTASHTAC
-692 PDDADSSMT
+692 PP
-701 ISASEQAHPVS
+701 PVS
-712 LIICPSSLVYNW
+712 LIVCPSSLVYNW
-724 DSEIEHFAPQL
+724 DSEIEHFAPNL
-735 KTLLIIGTAQERREL
+735 KTLLITGTAQERQEL
-750 LTHYSD
+750 LTHYAD

-767 KRDIACYDNLRFR
+767 KRDIASYDNLHFHF
-780 YQIIDEAQYI
+780 QIIDEAQYI

-847 QPIVEDKDMIA
+847 QPIVENKDPIA

-898 HKLYNANAL
+898 NKLYTANTL

-914 KQSDSM
+914 QQSDSM
-920 FKTSKIQILSEL
+920 FKTSKIQILAEL

-958 CIQLIQNAMAGGHKI
+958 CIQLIENAMAGGHKI

-981 MLDIIERRLKAERIL
+981 MLDVIERRLKAERIL

-1011 LVSAFNENKVP
+1011 LVNAFNENKIP

-1055 NQATDRAHRIGQKH
+1055 NQATDRAHRIGQTH

-1105 VTASHLTRDDLL
+1105 VTASQLTKEELLKLL
-1117 QILQN
+1117 QN

>member
-30 IKNFETDMNT
+30 IKNFETDINT

-70 RIIGSLCSCPDFY
+70 QIVGSLCSCSDFY
-83 QSQGLC
+83 QSEGLC

-103 HLQTSFSVKNQ
+103 HIQTSFPSKKQ

-123 SYIQQST
+123 SYIHQS
-130 RSPYSAE
+130 SGSHYPAE
-137 ALESRGMIELEP
+137 ASETKVLIELEP
-149 ILHKQYNKLSVDFKI
+149 ILHKQYHKLSVDFKI
-164 GTSKKYVIKDL
+164 GTGKKYVIKDL
-175 LEFARLVR
+175 LEFARLIR
-183 EHELFQYGKNLKFF
+183 QGELFQYGKNLKFF
-197 HEPEAFAS
+197 HEPEAFTTE
-205 DSRELLNFIM
+205 SRNMLAFIM

-222 YHFHYVQ
+222 YHFHCVQ

-236 TMKALRFLPL
+236 TMKALRYLPL
-246 SPTAIDTFLNLM
+246 SPTAVDMFLNM
-258 LGRSLQFQLDDRSQ
+258 MIGHTLQFDLDNHIRPIYV
-272 TIHVVDGDPSL
+272 TDGDPEL
-283 SLELKS
+283 TLELKA
-289 EGTDSYHLTIENCLI
+289 EDSDTYHLTIEDCLI
-304 ISGAHHFWILKDKKL
+304 LSGARTFWILKDKIL
-319 YKCSDAFKRDMQPY
+319 YRCSEAFKKDMQPY

-364 AHTDFHAEG
+364 AHTDFHTEG
-373 IDLSSYEPPEAHFS
+373 VDLTDYEPPEAHFS

-395 NIISCTAYARYNDE
+395 NIISCTAYARYGEE

-424 DAAMENKILTAIQ
+424 DAAMENRILTAIQ
-437 TYFRPVLSS
+437 TYFQPAAVSGNEDSPVA
-446 EYEDQH
+446 DA
-452 LPDVD
+452 
-457 GDFVISHDDPSAFLF
+457 DFIISHDDQAAFLF

-500 PKTAVGVS
+500 PRTAVGVS
-508 VSNGLLEIDIQ
+508 VSNGLLEIDIH
-519 SDTLPYEELAGIL
+519 SDSLPYEELAGIL

-559 LSELADGLRLSEK
+559 LSELADGLRLSEQA
-572 DIRHGK
+572 IRGGR
-578 ITVPLY
+578 ISVPLY
-584 RASYIDSVLTSHNSD
+584 RASYIDAVLTSHNSD

-625 PDALKPILRDYQK
+625 PDAMKPILRDYQK
-638 TGYRWLCTIAQL
+638 IGYRWLCTIAQL

-669 TLLEHTRIEA
+669 TLLEHARLEA
-679 ISGNIDASEALDS
+679 ISKTVDLTDTASHTAC
-692 PDDADSSMT
+692 PP
-701 ISASEQAHPVS
+701 PVS
-712 LIICPSSLVYNW
+712 LIVCPSSLVYNW
-724 DSEIEHFAPQL
+724 DSEIEHFAPNL
-735 KTLLIIGTAQERREL
+735 KTLLITGTAQERQEL
-750 LTHYSD
+750 LTHYAD

-767 KRDIACYDNLRFR
+767 KRDIASYDNLHFHF
-780 YQIIDEAQYI
+780 QIIDEAQYI

-847 QPIVEDKDMIA
+847 QPIVENKDQIA

-898 HKLYNANAL
+898 NKLYTANTL

-914 KQSDSM
+914 QQSDSM
-920 FKTSKIQILSEL
+920 FKTSKIQILAEL

-958 CIQLIQNAMAGGHKI
+958 CIQLIENAMAGGHKI

-981 MLDIIERRLKAERIL
+981 MLDVIERRLKAERIL

-1011 LVSAFNENKVP
+1011 LVNAFNENKIP

-1055 NQATDRAHRIGQKH
+1055 NQATDRAHRIGQTH

-1105 VTASHLTRDDLL
+1105 VTASQLTKEELLKLL
-1117 QILQN
+1117 QN

>member
-7 TVIKASSDADY
+7 TVINASTDANY

-30 IKNFETDMNT
+30 IKNFETDINT

-70 RIIGSLCSCPDFY
+70 QIVGSLCSCSDFY
-83 QSQGLC
+83 QSEGLC

-103 HLQTSFSVKNQ
+103 HIQTSFPSKKQ

-123 SYIQQST
+123 SYIHQS
-130 RSPYSAE
+130 SGSHYPAE
-137 ALESRGMIELEP
+137 ASETKVLIELEP
-149 ILHKQYNKLSVDFKI
+149 ILHKQYHKLSVDFKI
-164 GTSKKYVIKDL
+164 GTGKKYVIKDL
-175 LEFARLVR
+175 LEFARLIR
-183 EHELFQYGKNLKFF
+183 QGELFQYGKNLKFF
-197 HEPEAFAS
+197 HEPEAFTS
-205 DSRELLNFIM
+205 ESRSMLAFIM

-222 YHFHYVQ
+222 YHFHCVQ

-236 TMKALRFLPL
+236 TMKALRYLPL
-246 SPTAIDTFLNLM
+246 SPTAVDMFLNM
-258 LGRSLQFQLDDRSQ
+258 MIGHTLQFDLDDHIRPIYV
-272 TIHVVDGDPSL
+272 TDGDPEL
-283 SLELKS
+283 TLELKA
-289 EGTDSYHLTIENCLI
+289 EDSDTYHLTIEDCLI
-304 ISGAHHFWILKDKKL
+304 LSGARTFWILKDKIL
-319 YKCSDAFKRDMQPY
+319 YRCSEAFKKDMQPY

-364 AHTDFHAEG
+364 AHTDFHTEG
-373 IDLSSYEPPEAHFS
+373 VDLTGYEPPEAHFS

-395 NIISCTAYARYNDE
+395 NIISCTAYARYGEE

-424 DAAMENKILTAIQ
+424 DAAMENRILTAIQ
-437 TYFRPVLSS
+437 TYFQPAAVSGNEEPPVA
-446 EYEDQH
+446 DA
-452 LPDVD
+452 
-457 GDFVISHDDPSAFLF
+457 DFIISHDDQAAFLF

-500 PKTAVGVS
+500 PRTAVGVS
-508 VSNGLLEIDIQ
+508 VSNGLLEIDIH
-519 SDTLPYEELAGIL
+519 SDSLPYEELAGIL
-532 NSYRRRQKYYKL
+532 NSYKRRQKYYKL

-559 LSELADGLRLSEK
+559 LSELADGLRLSEQ
-572 DIRHGK
+572 DIRDGR
-578 ITVPLY
+578 ISVPLY
-584 RASYIDSVLTSHNSD
+584 RASYIDAVLTSHSSD
-599 IQSHRDRYFKSLIRD
+599 MQSHRDRYFKSLIRD

-625 PDALKPILRDYQK
+625 PEAMKPILRDYQK

-669 TLLEHTRIEA
+669 TLLEHARLEA
-679 ISGNIDASEALDS
+679 ISKTVDLTETASHTACPS
-692 PDDADSSMT
+692 
-701 ISASEQAHPVS
+701 PVS
-712 LIICPSSLVYNW
+712 LIVCPSSLVYNW
-724 DSEIEHFAPQL
+724 DSEIEHFAPNL
-735 KTLLIIGTAQERREL
+735 KTLLITGTAQERQEL
-750 LTHYSD
+750 LTHYAD

-767 KRDIACYDNLRFR
+767 KRDIASYDNLHFH

-799 SVCSIHSVTRFALTG
+799 SVCCIHSVTRFALTG

-847 QPIVEDKDMIA
+847 QPIVENKDQIA

-898 HKLYNANAL
+898 NKLYTANAL

-914 KQSDSM
+914 QQSDNM
-920 FKTSKIQILSEL
+920 FKTSKIQILAEL

-958 CIQLIQNAMAGGHKI
+958 CIQLIENAMAGGHKI

-981 MLDIIERRLKAERIL
+981 MLDVIERRLKTEHIL

-1011 LVSAFNENKVP
+1011 LVNAFNENKIP

-1055 NQATDRAHRIGQKH
+1055 NQATDRAHRIGQTH

-1105 VTASHLTRDDLL
+1105 VTASQLTKEELL

>member
-7 TVIKASSDADY
+7 TVIKASTDADY

-30 IKNFETDMNT
+30 IKNFETDINT
-40 LTDTPMITATVLDAD
+40 LTGTPMITATVLDAD

-70 RIIGSLCSCPDFY
+70 QIVGSLCSCSDFY
-83 QSQGLC
+83 QSEGLC

-103 HLQTSFSVKNQ
+103 HIQTSFPAKKQ

-123 SYIQQST
+123 SYIHQSSGT
-130 RSPYSAE
+130 HYPAE
-137 ALESRGMIELEP
+137 ASETKVLIELEP
-149 ILHKQYNKLSVDFKI
+149 ILHKQYHKLSVDFKI
-164 GTSKKYVIKDL
+164 GTGKKYVIKDL
-175 LEFARLVR
+175 LEFARLIR
-183 EHELFQYGKNLKFF
+183 QGELFQYGKNLKFF
-197 HEPEAFAS
+197 HEPEAFTTE
-205 DSRELLNFIM
+205 SRNMLAFIM

-222 YHFHYVQ
+222 YHFHCVQ

-236 TMKALRFLPL
+236 TMKALRYLPL
-246 SPTAIDTFLNLM
+246 SPTAVDMFLNM
-258 LGRSLQFQLDDRSQ
+258 MIGHTLQFDLDDHIRPIYV
-272 TIHVVDGDPSL
+272 TDGDPEL
-283 SLELKS
+283 TLELKA
-289 EGTDSYHLTIENCLI
+289 EDSDTYHLTIEDCLI
-304 ISGAHHFWILKDKKL
+304 LSGARTFWILKDKIL
-319 YKCSDAFKRDMQPY
+319 YRCSEAFKKDMQPY
-333 LTELNRQKVREITL
+333 LTELNRQKIREITL

-364 AHTDFHAEG
+364 AHTDFHTEG
-373 IDLSSYEPPEAHFS
+373 VDLTDYEPPEAHFS

-395 NIISCTAYARYNDE
+395 NIISCTAYARYGEE

-424 DAAMENKILTAIQ
+424 DAAMENRILTAIQ
-437 TYFRPVLSS
+437 TYFQPAAVSGNEDSPVA
-446 EYEDQH
+446 DA
-452 LPDVD
+452 
-457 GDFVISHDDPSAFLF
+457 DFIISHDDQAAFLF

-500 PKTAVGVS
+500 PRTAVGVS
-508 VSNGLLEIDIQ
+508 VSNGLLEIDVH
-519 SDTLPYEELAGIL
+519 SDSLPYEELAGIL

-559 LSELADGLRLSEK
+559 LSELADGLRLSEQA
-572 DIRHGK
+572 IRGGR
-578 ITVPLY
+578 ISVPLY
-584 RASYIDSVLTSHNSD
+584 RASYIDAVLTSHNSD

-625 PDALKPILRDYQK
+625 PDAMKPILRDYQK

-669 TLLEHTRIEA
+669 TLLEHARLEA
-679 ISGNIDASEALDS
+679 ISKTVDLTDTASHTAC
-692 PDDADSSMT
+692 PP
-701 ISASEQAHPVS
+701 PVS
-712 LIICPSSLVYNW
+712 LIVCPSSLVYNW
-724 DSEIEHFAPQL
+724 DSEIEHFAPNL
-735 KTLLIIGTAQERREL
+735 KTLLITGTAQERQEL
-750 LTHYSD
+750 LTHYAD

-767 KRDIACYDNLRFR
+767 KRDIASYDNLHFH

-799 SVCSIHSVTRFALTG
+799 SVCNIHSVTRFALTG

-847 QPIVEDKDMIA
+847 QPIVENKDQIA

-898 HKLYNANAL
+898 NKLYTANTL

-914 KQSDSM
+914 QQSDSM
-920 FKTSKIQILSEL
+920 FKTSKIQILAEL

-958 CIQLIQNAMAGGHKI
+958 CIQLIENAMAGGHKI

-981 MLDIIERRLKAERIL
+981 MLDVIERRLKAERIL

-1011 LVSAFNENKVP
+1011 LVNAFNENKIP

-1055 NQATDRAHRIGQKH
+1055 NQATDRAHRIGQTH

-1105 VTASHLTRDDLL
+1105 VTASQLTKEELLKLL
-1117 QILQN
+1117 QN